1 MGTNEEDKSGNPID
15 DLINQSNLTEDFI
28 KLFLTEK
35 GGQHNKRILRIA
47 SGEKPPSIG
56 NILESF
62 EELKATKLQNLETE
76 KKISDWLVEKESLE
90 KKKSFLQPTGKTIDL
105 KALEEKQ
112 KNLMVD
118 LVQAK
123 KNYQINNQ
131 KLETVKNGLN
141 TISLEQ
147 AIKDPSNQN
156 ISYLTSL
163 KSAEF
168 MRASSVLNEKNKSLE
183 IEVDKLRRE
192 VSQLK
197 KHENKVVQEAL
208 TNTEKNIAQLSNI
221 EIQIVEKLENT
232 NDLTNIEKA
241 VEPVQRLE
249 RTPSFSQ
256 YLPKDEE
263 SVADLKQKLDAVQE
277 MKEKLTFEKN
287 VYIAHSEI
295 LENIAVSDPAKVL
308 NTSDLLLRQSEFN
321 IPRPKLNRS
330 QSIQENIQ
338 ERPKLTRSYS
348 APHLADRSDISK
360 FKLPRPKLV
369 RSQLIQESTQ
379 ERPKLKRSYSAP
391 DLTDGSNI
399 SKIRLPRPKLVRSQ
413 SVQENTKAK
422 PQLKRSQ
429 SAPDLTS
436 LSQKADGKLLEAYRP
451 YLKEQVELLEQ
462 RVRIAEAIIKK
473 APMNNFLLDR
483 KSKTQ
488 RVDRFKDIKAT
499 MAEDRQL
506 INDLKSILQD
516 KNKLNDYVEKMEPK
530 DKSKLPQ
537 EIEQVKKDTLEM
549 IEKTNELKKID
560 YKELSNRWY
569 HVFKRPSFYALI
581 GRQAAWATPFLLMP
595 AVPGYIAQVMPE
607 MTLIMNGATGIS
619 AVQQAILGTYV
630 AQKVLYVGPKL
641 LGRGMDRLSQV
652 TRKKFPR
659 AAQGLDKVVE
669 RVQVK
674 VLSPVKDKVF
684 TPIKNRIANTQE
696 TISKHTIRPVA
707 AKLAPVI
714 AQLKKTLHI
723 DGKLTPEQRKL
734 RNKGFNPVTGER
746 LSLKMRAWNLTKR
759 PLNYIWRHKIKVAL
773 IVGLTAGA
781 IFTVGA
787 VAPAILP
794 MLVPS
799 IMTNAFALAT
809 SAFIAC
815 GSVLLADKLVFK
827 PIQKFLVRREV
838 RNRAKMIVKRYEKDK
853 EKGQHQ
859 SLNQEYKEKISEIV
873 KVGTKEQVVAKEKM
887 PEPVRTEVA
896 KSAVEWPQAEMV
908 AQKVEGTKV
917 TEPVHKG
924 EQNSQS
930 RVDQAGPSQPKI
942 EAIKN
947 EATHSVNVKSEQR
960 TPEAVAEKKVL
971 RSFSDLKNT
980 SVEKSNL
987 ASQRNNQTL
996 QVAQE
1001 DQKKREATQNN
1012 TRKKKVEQPVMS

>member
-105 KALEEKQ
+105 KVLEEKQ
-112 KNLMVD
+112 KNLMAD
-118 LVQAK
+118 LVQAQ

-131 KLETVKNGLN
+131 KLETAKNGLN

-163 KSAEF
+163 RSAEF

-208 TNTEKNIAQLSNI
+208 TNTEKNIAQLSNV
-221 EIQIVEKLENT
+221 EIQIVEKLGNT

-263 SVADLKQKLDAVQE
+263 SVGDLKQKLDAVQE

-348 APHLADRSDISK
+348 APHLTDRNGISK
-360 FKLPRPKLV
+360 IKLPRP
-369 RSQLIQESTQ
+369 Q
-379 ERPKLKRSYSAP
+379 LKREHVVN
-391 DLTDGSNI
+391 GSENP
-399 SKIRLPRPKLVRSQ
+399 KIKLPRPNLKRPH
-413 SVQENTKAK
+413 SVQKAMES
-422 PQLKRSQ
+422 PAVKRSR
-429 SAPDLTS
+429 PTPELT
-436 LSQKADGKLLEAYRP
+436 LPNQKVDGKLMEAYRP

-499 MAEDRQL
+499 MAEDTQL

-516 KNKLNDYVEKMEPK
+516 NNKLSDYIEKVVPK
-530 DKSKLPQ
+530 DKSMLSQ
-537 EIEQVKKDTLEM
+537 EIEQVKKDTLEL

-595 AVPGYIAQVMPE
+595 AVPGFIAQVMPDT
-607 MTLIMNGATGIS
+607 TLIMHGAAGIS

-659 AAQGLDKVVE
+659 AAKGLDKVVE
-669 RVQVK
+669 RVQAK
-674 VLSPVKDKVF
+674 VLSPVKDKVY

-759 PLNYIWRHKIKVAL
+759 SLDYMWRHKIKIAL

-781 IFTVGA
+781 IFTAGA
-787 VAPAILP
+787 IAPAIFP
-794 MLVPS
+794 VLVSS
-799 IMTNAFALAT
+799 IMTDAFALAA
-809 SAFIAC
+809 SSFIVC

-873 KVGTKEQVVAKEKM
+873 KVETKEQVVAKEKT

-896 KSAVEWPQAEMV
+896 KSAVERPQAEMV
-908 AQKVEGTKV
+908 AQKVEGPKV
-917 TEPVHKG
+917 TEPAHKG

-930 RVDQAGPSQPKI
+930 RIDQAGPSQPKI

-1001 DQKKREATQNN
+1001 EQKKREATQSN

>member
-112 KNLMVD
+112 KNLMAD

-131 KLETVKNGLN
+131 KLETAKNRLN

-208 TNTEKNIAQLSNI
+208 TNTEKNIAQLSNV
-221 EIQIVEKLENT
+221 EIQIVEKLGNT

-263 SVADLKQKLDAVQE
+263 SVGDLKQKLDAVQE

-348 APHLADRSDISK
+348 APHLTDRNGISK
-360 FKLPRPKLV
+360 IKLPRP
-369 RSQLIQESTQ
+369 Q
-379 ERPKLKRSYSAP
+379 LKREHVV
-391 DLTDGSNI
+391 DGSENP
-399 SKIRLPRPKLVRSQ
+399 KIKLPRPNLKRLH
-413 SVQENTKAK
+413 SVQKAMES
-422 PQLKRSQ
+422 PAVKRSR
-429 SAPDLTS
+429 PTPELT
-436 LSQKADGKLLEAYRP
+436 LPNQKVDGKLMEAYRP

-462 RVRIAEAIIKK
+462 HVRIAEAIIKK

-483 KSKTQ
+483 KSRTQ

-499 MAEDRQL
+499 MAEDTQL

-516 KNKLNDYVEKMEPK
+516 NNKLSDYIEKVVPK
-530 DKSKLPQ
+530 DKSMLSQ
-537 EIEQVKKDTLEM
+537 EIEQVKKDTLEL

-595 AVPGYIAQVMPE
+595 AVPGFIAQVMPE
-607 MTLIMNGATGIS
+607 TTLIMNGAAVIS

-641 LGRGMDRLSQV
+641 LGRGMDRLSQA

-659 AAQGLDKVVE
+659 AAKGLDKVVE
-669 RVQVK
+669 RVQEK

-759 PLNYIWRHKIKVAL
+759 SLDYMWRHKIKIAL

-781 IFTVGA
+781 IFTAGA
-787 VAPAILP
+787 IAPAIFP
-794 MLVPS
+794 MLTSS
-799 IMTNAFALAT
+799 IMVDAFALAA
-809 SAFIAC
+809 SSFIVC

-838 RNRAKMIVKRYEKDK
+838 RNREKMIVKRYEKDK

-873 KVGTKEQVVAKEKM
+873 KVETKEQVVAKEKT

-896 KSAVEWPQAEMV
+896 KSAVERPQAEMV
-908 AQKVEGTKV
+908 AQKVEGPKV
-917 TEPVHKG
+917 TEPAHKG

-930 RVDQAGPSQPKI
+930 RIDQAGPSQPKI

-1001 DQKKREATQNN
+1001 EQKKREATQSN

>member
-35 GGQHNKRILRIA
+35 SGQHNKRILRIA

-112 KNLMVD
+112 KNLMAD
-118 LVQAK
+118 LVQTK

-141 TISLEQ
+141 IISLEQ

-221 EIQIVEKLENT
+221 EIQIVEKLGNT
-232 NDLTNIEKA
+232 NDLMNIEKV

-263 SVADLKQKLDAVQE
+263 SVVDLKQKLDAVQE

-295 LENIAVSDPAKVL
+295 LENIAVSDSAKVL

-348 APHLADRSDISK
+348 APHLTDRTGISK
-360 FKLPRPKLV
+360 IKLPRP
-369 RSQLIQESTQ
+369 Q
-379 ERPKLKRSYSAP
+379 LKRDYSA
-391 DLTDGSNI
+391 LHVVDGSENPTI
-399 SKIRLPRPKLVRSQ
+399 KLPRPNLKRPH
-413 SVQENTKAK
+413 SVQKAMESPTVK
-422 PQLKRSQ
+422 HSRPT
-429 SAPDLTS
+429 PELT
-436 LSQKADGKLLEAYRP
+436 LPNQKVDGKLIEAYRP

-462 RVRIAEAIIKK
+462 CVRIAEAIIKK

-499 MAEDRQL
+499 MAEDMQL

-516 KNKLNDYVEKMEPK
+516 KDKLNDYIEKVVPK
-530 DKSKLPQ
+530 DKSMLSQ

-595 AVPGYIAQVMPE
+595 AVPGFIAQVMPE
-607 MTLIMNGATGIS
+607 MTFIMNGAAGIS

-641 LGRGMDRLSQV
+641 LGRGIDRLSQA

-659 AAQGLDKVVE
+659 AAKGLDKVVE

-707 AKLAPVI
+707 TKLVPVI
-714 AQLKKTLHI
+714 TQLKKTLHI

-734 RNKGFNPVTGER
+734 RNKGFNPLTGER

-759 PLNYIWRHKIKVAL
+759 SLDYMWRHKIKIAL

-781 IFTVGA
+781 IFTAGA
-787 VAPAILP
+787 IAPAIFP
-794 MLVPS
+794 ALVSS
-799 IMTNAFALAT
+799 IMTDAFALAT
-809 SAFIAC
+809 SSFIIC

-873 KVGTKEQVVAKEKM
+873 KVDTKEQVVAKEKM

-896 KSAVEWPQAEMV
+896 KSAVERPQAEMV
-908 AQKVEGTKV
+908 AQKVEGPKV
-917 TEPVHKG
+917 TESVHKG

-947 EATHSVNVKSEQR
+947 ESTHSVNVKSEQR

-971 RSFSDLKNT
+971 RLFSDLKNT

-996 QVAQE
+996 QVAHE
-1001 DQKKREATQNN
+1001 DQKKREATQSN

>member
-35 GGQHNKRILRIA
+35 GEQHNKRILRIA

-76 KKISDWLVEKESLE
+76 KKISGWLVEKESLE

-112 KNLMVD
+112 KNLMAD

-141 TISLEQ
+141 TISLKQ

-183 IEVDKLRRE
+183 IEVDELRRE

-221 EIQIVEKLENT
+221 EIQIVKKLGN
-232 NDLTNIEKA
+232 TNIEKV

-263 SVADLKQKLDAVQE
+263 SVVDLKQKLDVVQE
-277 MKEKLTFEKN
+277 MKEKLTLEKN

-348 APHLADRSDISK
+348 APHLTDRNGISK
-360 FKLPRPKLV
+360 IKLPRP
-369 RSQLIQESTQ
+369 Q
-379 ERPKLKRSYSAP
+379 LKRDYSA
-391 DLTDGSNI
+391 LHVVDGSENP
-399 SKIRLPRPKLVRSQ
+399 KIKLPRPNLNRPH
-413 SVQENTKAK
+413 SVQKAMESSAV
-422 PQLKRSQ
+422 KRSR
-429 SAPDLTS
+429 PTPELT
-436 LSQKADGKLLEAYRP
+436 LPNQKVDGKLMEAYRP

-488 RVDRFKDIKAT
+488 RVDRFKDIKAA
-499 MAEDRQL
+499 MAEDTQL

-516 KNKLNDYVEKMEPK
+516 KNKLNDYIEKVVPK
-530 DKSKLPQ
+530 DKSMLSQ

-560 YKELSNRWY
+560 YKELSNHWY

-595 AVPGYIAQVMPE
+595 AIPGYIAQVMPE

-630 AQKVLYVGPKL
+630 AQKVLYVGPKFF
-641 LGRGMDRLSQV
+641 GRGMDRLSQV

-659 AAQGLDKVVE
+659 AAQGLDKVVD
-669 RVQVK
+669 RVQAN
-674 VLSPVKDKVF
+674 VLSPIKDKVF
-684 TPIKNRIANTQE
+684 TPIKNKIANTQE

-759 PLNYIWRHKIKVAL
+759 SFDYMWRHKIKIAL

-799 IMTNAFALAT
+799 IMTNAFAFAT

-838 RNRAKMIVKRYEKDK
+838 RNRAKMIVKRYGKDK

-873 KVGTKEQVVAKEKM
+873 KVETKEQVITKEKT
-887 PEPVRTEVA
+887 PDPIRTEVV
-896 KSAVEWPQAEMV
+896 KSAVERPQAEMV

-960 TPEAVAEKKVL
+960 TPETVAEKKVL
-971 RSFSDLKNT
+971 RLFSDLKNT

-1001 DQKKREATQNN
+1001 DQKKREATQSN

>member
-1 MGTNEEDKSGNPID
+1 MGTNEEDKSGNLID

-105 KALEEKQ
+105 KVLEEKQ
-112 KNLMVD
+112 KNLMAD

-131 KLETVKNGLN
+131 KLETAKNGLN

-208 TNTEKNIAQLSNI
+208 TNTEKNIAQLSNV
-221 EIQIVEKLENT
+221 EIQIVEKLGNT

-263 SVADLKQKLDAVQE
+263 SVGDLKQKLDAVQE

-338 ERPKLTRSYS
+338 ERPKLTRSYYV
-348 APHLADRSDISK
+348 DRSEISK
-360 FKLPRPKLV
+360 IKLPRPKL
-369 RSQLIQESTQ
+369 
-379 ERPKLKRSYSAP
+379 KREYSA
-391 DLTDGSNI
+391 LHVVDGSENP
-399 SKIRLPRPKLVRSQ
+399 KIKLPRPNLKRPH
-413 SVQENTKAK
+413 SVQKAMES
-422 PQLKRSQ
+422 PAIKRSRPTPELTL
-429 SAPDLTS
+429 PD
-436 LSQKADGKLLEAYRP
+436 QKVDGKLMEAYRP

-462 RVRIAEAIIKK
+462 RVRIAEVIIKK

-499 MAEDRQL
+499 MAEDTQL

-516 KNKLNDYVEKMEPK
+516 NNKLNDYIEKVVPK
-530 DKSKLPQ
+530 DKSMLSQ
-537 EIEQVKKDTLEM
+537 EIEQVKKDTLEL

-595 AVPGYIAQVMPE
+595 AVPGFIAQVMPE
-607 MTLIMNGATGIS
+607 TTLIMNGAAGIS

-641 LGRGMDRLSQV
+641 LGRGMDRLSQA

-659 AAQGLDKVVE
+659 AAKGLDKAVE
-669 RVQVK
+669 RVQAK
-674 VLSPVKDKVF
+674 VLSPVKDKVY

-714 AQLKKTLHI
+714 TQLKKTLHI

-759 PLNYIWRHKIKVAL
+759 SLDYMWRHKIKIAL

-781 IFTVGA
+781 IFTAGA
-787 VAPAILP
+787 IAPAIFP
-794 MLVPS
+794 MLTSS
-799 IMTNAFALAT
+799 IMVDAFALAAG
-809 SAFIAC
+809 SFIVC

-827 PIQKFLVRREV
+827 PIQKFLVLREV
-838 RNRAKMIVKRYEKDK
+838 RNREKMIVKRYEKDK

-873 KVGTKEQVVAKEKM
+873 KVETKEQVVAKEKT

-896 KSAVEWPQAEMV
+896 KSAVERPQAEMV
-908 AQKVEGTKV
+908 AQKVEGPKV
-917 TEPVHKG
+917 TEPAHKG

-1001 DQKKREATQNN
+1001 EQKKREATQSN

>member
-112 KNLMVD
+112 KNLMAD

-131 KLETVKNGLN
+131 KLETAKNGLN

-208 TNTEKNIAQLSNI
+208 TNTEKNIAQLSNV
-221 EIQIVEKLENT
+221 EIQIVEKLGNT

-263 SVADLKQKLDAVQE
+263 SVGDLKQKLDAVQE

-348 APHLADRSDISK
+348 APHLTDRNGISK
-360 FKLPRPKLV
+360 IKLPRP
-369 RSQLIQESTQ
+369 Q
-379 ERPKLKRSYSAP
+379 LKREHVV
-391 DLTDGSNI
+391 DGSENP
-399 SKIRLPRPKLVRSQ
+399 KIKLPRPNLKRPH
-413 SVQENTKAK
+413 SVQKAMES
-422 PQLKRSQ
+422 PAVKRSR
-429 SAPDLTS
+429 PTPELT
-436 LSQKADGKLLEAYRP
+436 LPNQKVDGKLMEAYRP

-499 MAEDRQL
+499 MAEDTQL

-516 KNKLNDYVEKMEPK
+516 NNKLNDYIEKVVPK
-530 DKSKLPQ
+530 DKSMLSQ
-537 EIEQVKKDTLEM
+537 EIEQVKKDTLEL

-595 AVPGYIAQVMPE
+595 AVPGFIAQVMPDT
-607 MTLIMNGATGIS
+607 TLIMHGAAGIS

-659 AAQGLDKVVE
+659 AAKGLDKAVE
-669 RVQVK
+669 RVQAK
-674 VLSPVKDKVF
+674 VLSPVKDKVY

-759 PLNYIWRHKIKVAL
+759 SLDYMWRHKIKIAL

-781 IFTVGA
+781 IFTAGA
-787 VAPAILP
+787 IAPAIFP
-794 MLVPS
+794 VLVSS
-799 IMTNAFALAT
+799 IMTDAFALAA
-809 SAFIAC
+809 SSFIVC

-873 KVGTKEQVVAKEKM
+873 KVETKEQVVAKEKT

-896 KSAVEWPQAEMV
+896 KSAVERPQAEMV
-908 AQKVEGTKV
+908 AQKVEGPKV
-917 TEPVHKG
+917 TEPAHKG

-930 RVDQAGPSQPKI
+930 RIDQAGPSQPKI

-1001 DQKKREATQNN
+1001 EQKKREATQSN

>member
-112 KNLMVD
+112 KNLMAD

-131 KLETVKNGLN
+131 KLETAKNRLN

-208 TNTEKNIAQLSNI
+208 TNTEKNIAQLSNV
-221 EIQIVEKLENT
+221 EIQIVEKLGNT

-263 SVADLKQKLDAVQE
+263 SVGDLKQKLDAVQE

-308 NTSDLLLRQSEFN
+308 NNSDLLLRQSEFN

-348 APHLADRSDISK
+348 APHLTDRNGISK
-360 FKLPRPKLV
+360 IKLPRP
-369 RSQLIQESTQ
+369 Q
-379 ERPKLKRSYSAP
+379 LKREHVV
-391 DLTDGSNI
+391 DGSENP
-399 SKIRLPRPKLVRSQ
+399 KIKLPRPNLKRLH
-413 SVQENTKAK
+413 SVQKAMES
-422 PQLKRSQ
+422 PAVKRSR
-429 SAPDLTS
+429 PTPELT
-436 LSQKADGKLLEAYRP
+436 LPNQKVDGKLMEAYRP

-462 RVRIAEAIIKK
+462 HVRIAEAIIKK

-483 KSKTQ
+483 KSRTQ

-499 MAEDRQL
+499 MAEDTQL

-516 KNKLNDYVEKMEPK
+516 NNKLSDYIEKVVPK
-530 DKSKLPQ
+530 DKSMLSQ
-537 EIEQVKKDTLEM
+537 EIEQVKKDTLEL

-595 AVPGYIAQVMPE
+595 AVPGFIAQVMPE
-607 MTLIMNGATGIS
+607 TTLIMNGAAGIS

-641 LGRGMDRLSQV
+641 LGRGMDRLSQA

-659 AAQGLDKVVE
+659 AAKGLDKVVE
-669 RVQVK
+669 RVQEK

-759 PLNYIWRHKIKVAL
+759 SLDYMWRHKIKIAL

-781 IFTVGA
+781 IFTAGA
-787 VAPAILP
+787 IAPAIFP
-794 MLVPS
+794 MLTSS
-799 IMTNAFALAT
+799 IMVDAFALAA
-809 SAFIAC
+809 SSFIVC

-838 RNRAKMIVKRYEKDK
+838 RNREKMIVKRYEKDK

-873 KVGTKEQVVAKEKM
+873 KVETKEQVVAKEKT

-896 KSAVEWPQAEMV
+896 KSAVERPQAEMV
-908 AQKVEGTKV
+908 AQKVEGPKV
-917 TEPVHKG
+917 TEPAHKG

-930 RVDQAGPSQPKI
+930 RIDQAGPSQPKI

-1001 DQKKREATQNN
+1001 EQKKREATQSN

>member
-105 KALEEKQ
+105 KVLEEKQ
-112 KNLMVD
+112 KNLMAD
-118 LVQAK
+118 LVQAQ

-131 KLETVKNGLN
+131 KLETAKNGLN

-163 KSAEF
+163 RSAEF

-208 TNTEKNIAQLSNI
+208 TNTEKNIAQLSNV
-221 EIQIVEKLENT
+221 EIQIVEKLGNT

-263 SVADLKQKLDAVQE
+263 SVGDLKQKLDAVQE

-348 APHLADRSDISK
+348 APHLTDRNGISK
-360 FKLPRPKLV
+360 IKLPRP
-369 RSQLIQESTQ
+369 Q
-379 ERPKLKRSYSAP
+379 LKREHVV
-391 DLTDGSNI
+391 DGSENP
-399 SKIRLPRPKLVRSQ
+399 KIKLPRPNLKRPH
-413 SVQENTKAK
+413 SVQKAMES
-422 PQLKRSQ
+422 PAVKRSR
-429 SAPDLTS
+429 PTPELT
-436 LSQKADGKLLEAYRP
+436 LPNQKVDGKLMEAYRP

-499 MAEDRQL
+499 MAEDTQL

-516 KNKLNDYVEKMEPK
+516 NNKLSDYIEKVVPK
-530 DKSKLPQ
+530 DKSMLSQ
-537 EIEQVKKDTLEM
+537 EIEQVKKDTLEL

-595 AVPGYIAQVMPE
+595 AVPGFIAQVMPDT
-607 MTLIMNGATGIS
+607 TLIMHGAAGIS

-659 AAQGLDKVVE
+659 AAKGLDKVVE
-669 RVQVK
+669 RVQAK
-674 VLSPVKDKVF
+674 VLSPVKDKVY

-759 PLNYIWRHKIKVAL
+759 SLDYMWRHKIKIAL

-781 IFTVGA
+781 IFTAGA
-787 VAPAILP
+787 IAPAIFP
-794 MLVPS
+794 VLVSS
-799 IMTNAFALAT
+799 IMTDAFALAA
-809 SAFIAC
+809 SSFIVC

-873 KVGTKEQVVAKEKM
+873 KVETKEQVVAKEKT

-896 KSAVEWPQAEMV
+896 KSAVERPQAEMV
-908 AQKVEGTKV
+908 AQKVEGPKV
-917 TEPVHKG
+917 TEPAHKG

-930 RVDQAGPSQPKI
+930 RIDQAGPSQPKI

-1001 DQKKREATQNN
+1001 EQKKREATQSN

>member
-112 KNLMVD
+112 KNLMAD

-131 KLETVKNGLN
+131 KLETAKNRLN

-208 TNTEKNIAQLSNI
+208 TNTEKNIAQLSNV
-221 EIQIVEKLENT
+221 EIQIVEKLGNT

-263 SVADLKQKLDAVQE
+263 SVGDLKQKLDAVQE

-348 APHLADRSDISK
+348 APHLTDRNGISK
-360 FKLPRPKLV
+360 IKLPRP
-369 RSQLIQESTQ
+369 Q
-379 ERPKLKRSYSAP
+379 LKREHVV
-391 DLTDGSNI
+391 DGSENP
-399 SKIRLPRPKLVRSQ
+399 KIKLPRPNLKRLH
-413 SVQENTKAK
+413 SVQKAMES
-422 PQLKRSQ
+422 PAVKRSR
-429 SAPDLTS
+429 PTPELT
-436 LSQKADGKLLEAYRP
+436 LPNQKVDGKLMEAYRP

-462 RVRIAEAIIKK
+462 HVRIAEAIIKK

-483 KSKTQ
+483 KSRTQ

-499 MAEDRQL
+499 MAEDTQL

-516 KNKLNDYVEKMEPK
+516 NNKLSDYIEKVVPK
-530 DKSKLPQ
+530 DKSMLSQ
-537 EIEQVKKDTLEM
+537 EIEQVKKDTLEL

-595 AVPGYIAQVMPE
+595 AVPGFIAQVMPE
-607 MTLIMNGATGIS
+607 TTLIMNGAAGIS

-641 LGRGMDRLSQV
+641 LGREMDRLSQA

-659 AAQGLDKVVE
+659 AAKGLDKVVE
-669 RVQVK
+669 RVQEK

-759 PLNYIWRHKIKVAL
+759 SLDYMWRHKIKIAL

-781 IFTVGA
+781 IFTAGA
-787 VAPAILP
+787 IAPAIFP
-794 MLVPS
+794 MLTSS
-799 IMTNAFALAT
+799 IMVDAFALAA
-809 SAFIAC
+809 SSFIVC

-838 RNRAKMIVKRYEKDK
+838 RNREKMIVKRYEKDK

-873 KVGTKEQVVAKEKM
+873 KVETKEQVVAKEKT

-896 KSAVEWPQAEMV
+896 KSAVERPQAEMV
-908 AQKVEGTKV
+908 AQKVEGPKV
-917 TEPVHKG
+917 TEPAHKG

-930 RVDQAGPSQPKI
+930 RIDQAGPSQPKI

-1001 DQKKREATQNN
+1001 EQKKREATQSN

>member
-1 MGTNEEDKSGNPID
+1 M
-15 DLINQSNLTEDFI
+15 
-28 KLFLTEK
+28 
-35 GGQHNKRILRIA
+35 A
-47 SGEKPPSIG
+47 
-56 NILESF
+56 
-62 EELKATKLQNLETE
+62 
-76 KKISDWLVEKESLE
+76 
-90 KKKSFLQPTGKTIDL
+90 
-105 KALEEKQ
+105 
-112 KNLMVD
+112 D

-131 KLETVKNGLN
+131 KLETAKNRLN

-208 TNTEKNIAQLSNI
+208 TNTEKNIAQLSNV
-221 EIQIVEKLENT
+221 EIQIVEKLGNT

-263 SVADLKQKLDAVQE
+263 SVGDLKQKLDAVQE

-348 APHLADRSDISK
+348 APHLTDRNGISK
-360 FKLPRPKLV
+360 IKLPRP
-369 RSQLIQESTQ
+369 Q
-379 ERPKLKRSYSAP
+379 LKREHVV
-391 DLTDGSNI
+391 DGSENP
-399 SKIRLPRPKLVRSQ
+399 KIKLPRPNLKRLH
-413 SVQENTKAK
+413 SVQKAMES
-422 PQLKRSQ
+422 PAVKRSR
-429 SAPDLTS
+429 PTPELT
-436 LSQKADGKLLEAYRP
+436 LPNQKVDGKLMEAYRP

-462 RVRIAEAIIKK
+462 HVRIAEAIIKK

-483 KSKTQ
+483 KSRTQ

-499 MAEDRQL
+499 MAEDTQL

-516 KNKLNDYVEKMEPK
+516 NNKLSDYIEKVVPK
-530 DKSKLPQ
+530 DKSMLSQ
-537 EIEQVKKDTLEM
+537 EIEQVKKDTLEL

-595 AVPGYIAQVMPE
+595 AVPGFIAQVMPE
-607 MTLIMNGATGIS
+607 TTLIMNGAAGIS

-641 LGRGMDRLSQV
+641 LGRGMDRLSQA

-659 AAQGLDKVVE
+659 AAKGLDKVVE
-669 RVQVK
+669 RVQEK

-759 PLNYIWRHKIKVAL
+759 SLDYMWRHKIKIAL

-781 IFTVGA
+781 IFTAGA
-787 VAPAILP
+787 IAPAIFP
-794 MLVPS
+794 MLTSS
-799 IMTNAFALAT
+799 IMVDAFALAA
-809 SAFIAC
+809 SSFIVC

-838 RNRAKMIVKRYEKDK
+838 RNREKMIVKRYEKDK

-873 KVGTKEQVVAKEKM
+873 KVETKEQVVAKEKT

-896 KSAVEWPQAEMV
+896 KSAVERPQAEMV
-908 AQKVEGTKV
+908 AQKVEGPKV
-917 TEPVHKG
+917 TEPAHKG

-930 RVDQAGPSQPKI
+930 RIDQAGPSQPKI

-1001 DQKKREATQNN
+1001 EQKKREATQSN

>member
-1 MGTNEEDKSGNPID
+1 MGTNEEDKSGNLID

-105 KALEEKQ
+105 KVLEEKQ
-112 KNLMVD
+112 KNLMAD

-131 KLETVKNGLN
+131 KLETAKNGLN

-208 TNTEKNIAQLSNI
+208 TNTEKNIAQLSNV
-221 EIQIVEKLENT
+221 EIQIVGKLGNT

-263 SVADLKQKLDAVQE
+263 SVGDLKQKLDAVQE

-338 ERPKLTRSYS
+338 ERPKLTRSYYV
-348 APHLADRSDISK
+348 DRSEISK
-360 FKLPRPKLV
+360 IKLPRPKL
-369 RSQLIQESTQ
+369 
-379 ERPKLKRSYSAP
+379 KREYSA
-391 DLTDGSNI
+391 LHVVDGSENP
-399 SKIRLPRPKLVRSQ
+399 KIKLPRPNLKRPH
-413 SVQENTKAK
+413 SVQKAMES
-422 PQLKRSQ
+422 PAIKRSRPTPELTL
-429 SAPDLTS
+429 PD
-436 LSQKADGKLLEAYRP
+436 QKVDGKLMEAYRP

-462 RVRIAEAIIKK
+462 RVRIAEVIIKK

-499 MAEDRQL
+499 MAEDTQL

-516 KNKLNDYVEKMEPK
+516 NNKLNDYIEKVVPK
-530 DKSKLPQ
+530 DKSMLSQ
-537 EIEQVKKDTLEM
+537 EIEQVKKDTLEL

-595 AVPGYIAQVMPE
+595 AVPGFIAQVMPE
-607 MTLIMNGATGIS
+607 TTLIMNGAAGIS

-641 LGRGMDRLSQV
+641 LGRGMDRLSQA

-659 AAQGLDKVVE
+659 AAKGLDKAVE
-669 RVQVK
+669 RVQAK
-674 VLSPVKDKVF
+674 VLSPVKDKVY

-714 AQLKKTLHI
+714 TQLKKTLHI

-759 PLNYIWRHKIKVAL
+759 SLDYMWRHKIKIAL

-781 IFTVGA
+781 IFTAGA
-787 VAPAILP
+787 IAPAIFP
-794 MLVPS
+794 MLTSS
-799 IMTNAFALAT
+799 IMVDAFALAAG
-809 SAFIAC
+809 SFIVC

-838 RNRAKMIVKRYEKDK
+838 RNREKMIVKRYEKDK

-873 KVGTKEQVVAKEKM
+873 KVETKEQVVAKEKT

-896 KSAVEWPQAEMV
+896 KSAVERPQAEMV
-908 AQKVEGTKV
+908 AQKVEGPKV
-917 TEPVHKG
+917 TEPAHKG

-1001 DQKKREATQNN
+1001 EQKKREATQSN

>member
-1 MGTNEEDKSGNPID
+1 MGTNEEDKSGNLID

-35 GGQHNKRILRIA
+35 GGKHNKRILRIA

-105 KALEEKQ
+105 KVLEEKQ
-112 KNLMVD
+112 KNLMAD

-131 KLETVKNGLN
+131 KLETAKNGLN

-208 TNTEKNIAQLSNI
+208 TNTEKNIAQLSNV
-221 EIQIVEKLENT
+221 EIQIVEKLGNT

-263 SVADLKQKLDAVQE
+263 SVGDLKQKLDAVQE

-348 APHLADRSDISK
+348 VDRSEISK
-360 FKLPRPKLV
+360 IKLPRPKL
-369 RSQLIQESTQ
+369 
-379 ERPKLKRSYSAP
+379 KREYSA
-391 DLTDGSNI
+391 LHVVDGSENP
-399 SKIRLPRPKLVRSQ
+399 KIKLPRPNLKRPH
-413 SVQENTKAK
+413 SVQKAMES
-422 PQLKRSQ
+422 PAIKRSRPTPELTL
-429 SAPDLTS
+429 PD
-436 LSQKADGKLLEAYRP
+436 QKVDGKLMEAYRP

-462 RVRIAEAIIKK
+462 RVRIAEVIIKK

-499 MAEDRQL
+499 MAEDTQL

-516 KNKLNDYVEKMEPK
+516 NNKLNDYIEKVVPK
-530 DKSKLPQ
+530 DKSMLSQ
-537 EIEQVKKDTLEM
+537 EIEQVKKDTLEL

-595 AVPGYIAQVMPE
+595 AVPGFIAQVMPE
-607 MTLIMNGATGIS
+607 TTLIMNGAAGIS

-641 LGRGMDRLSQV
+641 LGRGMDRLSQA

-659 AAQGLDKVVE
+659 AAKGLDKAVE
-669 RVQVK
+669 RVQAK
-674 VLSPVKDKVF
+674 VLSPVKDKVY

-714 AQLKKTLHI
+714 TQLKKTLHI

-759 PLNYIWRHKIKVAL
+759 SLDYMWRHKIKIAL

-781 IFTVGA
+781 IFTAGA
-787 VAPAILP
+787 IAPAIFP
-794 MLVPS
+794 MLTSS
-799 IMTNAFALAT
+799 IMVDAFALAAG
-809 SAFIAC
+809 SFIVC

-838 RNRAKMIVKRYEKDK
+838 RNREKMIVKRYEKDK

-873 KVGTKEQVVAKEKM
+873 KVETKEQVVAKEKT
-887 PEPVRTEVA
+887 PEPVRTKVA
-896 KSAVEWPQAEMV
+896 KSAVERPQAEMV
-908 AQKVEGTKV
+908 AQKVEGPKV
-917 TEPVHKG
+917 TEPAHKG

-1001 DQKKREATQNN
+1001 EQKKREATQSN

>member
-112 KNLMVD
+112 KNLMAD

-131 KLETVKNGLN
+131 KLETAKNGLN

-208 TNTEKNIAQLSNI
+208 TNTEKNIAQLSNV
-221 EIQIVEKLENT
+221 EIQIVEKLGNT

-263 SVADLKQKLDAVQE
+263 SVGDLKQKLDAVQE

-348 APHLADRSDISK
+348 APHLTDRNGISK
-360 FKLPRPKLV
+360 IKLPRP
-369 RSQLIQESTQ
+369 Q
-379 ERPKLKRSYSAP
+379 LKREHVV
-391 DLTDGSNI
+391 DGSENP
-399 SKIRLPRPKLVRSQ
+399 KIKLPRPNLKRPH
-413 SVQENTKAK
+413 SVQKAMES
-422 PQLKRSQ
+422 PAVKRSR
-429 SAPDLTS
+429 PTPELT
-436 LSQKADGKLLEAYRP
+436 LPNQKVDGKLMEAYRP

-499 MAEDRQL
+499 MAEDTQL

-516 KNKLNDYVEKMEPK
+516 NNKLSDYIEKVVPK
-530 DKSKLPQ
+530 DKSMLSQ
-537 EIEQVKKDTLEM
+537 EIEQVKKDTLEL

-595 AVPGYIAQVMPE
+595 AVPGFIAQVMPDT
-607 MTLIMNGATGIS
+607 TLIMHGAAGIS

-659 AAQGLDKVVE
+659 AAKGLDKVVE
-669 RVQVK
+669 RVQAK
-674 VLSPVKDKVF
+674 VLSPVKDKVY

-759 PLNYIWRHKIKVAL
+759 SLDYMWRHKIKIAL

-781 IFTVGA
+781 IFTAGA
-787 VAPAILP
+787 IAPAIFP
-794 MLVPS
+794 VLVSS
-799 IMTNAFALAT
+799 IMTDAFALAA
-809 SAFIAC
+809 SSFIVC

-873 KVGTKEQVVAKEKM
+873 KVETKEQVVAKEKT

-896 KSAVEWPQAEMV
+896 KSAVERPQAEMV
-908 AQKVEGTKV
+908 AQKVEGPKV
-917 TEPVHKG
+917 TEPAHKG

-1001 DQKKREATQNN
+1001 EQKKREATQSN

>member
-1 MGTNEEDKSGNPID
+1 MGTNEEDKSGNLID

-105 KALEEKQ
+105 KVLEEKQ
-112 KNLMVD
+112 KNLMAD

-131 KLETVKNGLN
+131 KLETAKNGLN

-208 TNTEKNIAQLSNI
+208 TNTEKNIAQLSNV
-221 EIQIVEKLENT
+221 EIQIVEKLGNT

-263 SVADLKQKLDAVQE
+263 SVGDLKQKLDAVQE

-338 ERPKLTRSYS
+338 ERPKLTRSYYV
-348 APHLADRSDISK
+348 DRSEISK
-360 FKLPRPKLV
+360 IKLPRPKL
-369 RSQLIQESTQ
+369 
-379 ERPKLKRSYSAP
+379 KREYSA
-391 DLTDGSNI
+391 LHVVDGSENP
-399 SKIRLPRPKLVRSQ
+399 KIKLPRPNLKRPH
-413 SVQENTKAK
+413 SVQKAMES
-422 PQLKRSQ
+422 PAIKRSRPTPELTL
-429 SAPDLTS
+429 PD
-436 LSQKADGKLLEAYRP
+436 QKVDGKLMEAYRP

-462 RVRIAEAIIKK
+462 RVRIAEVIIKK

-499 MAEDRQL
+499 MAEDTQL

-516 KNKLNDYVEKMEPK
+516 NNKLNDYIEKVVPK
-530 DKSKLPQ
+530 DKSMLSQ
-537 EIEQVKKDTLEM
+537 EIEQVKKDTLEL

-595 AVPGYIAQVMPE
+595 AVPGFIAQVMPE
-607 MTLIMNGATGIS
+607 TTLIMNGAAGIS

-641 LGRGMDRLSQV
+641 LGRGMDRLSQA

-659 AAQGLDKVVE
+659 AAKGLDKAVE
-669 RVQVK
+669 RVQAK
-674 VLSPVKDKVF
+674 VLSPVKDKVY

-714 AQLKKTLHI
+714 TQLKKTLHI

-759 PLNYIWRHKIKVAL
+759 SLDYMWRHKIKIAL
-773 IVGLTAGA
+773 IIGLTAGA
-781 IFTVGA
+781 IFTAGA
-787 VAPAILP
+787 IAPAIFP
-794 MLVPS
+794 MLTSS
-799 IMTNAFALAT
+799 IMVDAFALAAG
-809 SAFIAC
+809 SFIVC

-838 RNRAKMIVKRYEKDK
+838 RNREKMIVKRYEKDK

-873 KVGTKEQVVAKEKM
+873 KVETKEQVVAKEKT

-896 KSAVEWPQAEMV
+896 KSAVERPQAEMV
-908 AQKVEGTKV
+908 AQKVEGPKV
-917 TEPVHKG
+917 TEPAHKG

-1001 DQKKREATQNN
+1001 EQKKREATQSN

>member
-105 KALEEKQ
+105 KVLEEKQ
-112 KNLMVD
+112 KNLMAD
-118 LVQAK
+118 LVQAQ

-131 KLETVKNGLN
+131 KLETAKNGLN

-163 KSAEF
+163 RSAEF

-208 TNTEKNIAQLSNI
+208 TNTEKNIAQLSNV
-221 EIQIVEKLENT
+221 EIQIVEKLGNT

-263 SVADLKQKLDAVQE
+263 SVGDLKQKLDAVQE

-348 APHLADRSDISK
+348 APHLTDRNGISK
-360 FKLPRPKLV
+360 IKLPRP
-369 RSQLIQESTQ
+369 Q
-379 ERPKLKRSYSAP
+379 LKRENVV
-391 DLTDGSNI
+391 DGSENP
-399 SKIRLPRPKLVRSQ
+399 KIKLPRPNLKRPH
-413 SVQENTKAK
+413 SVQKAMES
-422 PQLKRSQ
+422 PAVKRSR
-429 SAPDLTS
+429 PTPELT
-436 LSQKADGKLLEAYRP
+436 LPNQKVDGKLMEAYRP

-499 MAEDRQL
+499 MAEDTQL

-516 KNKLNDYVEKMEPK
+516 NNKLSDYIEKVVPK
-530 DKSKLPQ
+530 DKSMLSQ
-537 EIEQVKKDTLEM
+537 EIEQVKKDTLEL

-595 AVPGYIAQVMPE
+595 AVPGFIAQVMPDT
-607 MTLIMNGATGIS
+607 TLIMHGAAGIS

-659 AAQGLDKVVE
+659 AAKGLDKVVE
-669 RVQVK
+669 RVQAK
-674 VLSPVKDKVF
+674 VLSPVKDKVY

-759 PLNYIWRHKIKVAL
+759 SLDYMWRHKIKIAL

-781 IFTVGA
+781 IFTAGA
-787 VAPAILP
+787 IAPAIFP
-794 MLVPS
+794 VLVSS
-799 IMTNAFALAT
+799 IMTDAFALAA
-809 SAFIAC
+809 SSFIVC

-873 KVGTKEQVVAKEKM
+873 KVETKEQVVAKEKT

-896 KSAVEWPQAEMV
+896 KSAVERPQAEMV
-908 AQKVEGTKV
+908 AQKVEGPKV
-917 TEPVHKG
+917 TEPAHKG

-930 RVDQAGPSQPKI
+930 RIDQAGPSQPKI

-1001 DQKKREATQNN
+1001 EQKKREATQSN

>member
-105 KALEEKQ
+105 KVLEEKQ
-112 KNLMVD
+112 KNLMAD
-118 LVQAK
+118 LVQAQ

-131 KLETVKNGLN
+131 KLETAKNGLN

-163 KSAEF
+163 RSAEF

-208 TNTEKNIAQLSNI
+208 TNTEKNIAQLSNV
-221 EIQIVEKLENT
+221 EIQIVEKLGNT

-263 SVADLKQKLDAVQE
+263 SVGDLKQKLDAVQE

-348 APHLADRSDISK
+348 APHLTDRNGISK
-360 FKLPRPKLV
+360 IKLPRP
-369 RSQLIQESTQ
+369 Q
-379 ERPKLKRSYSAP
+379 LKREHVV
-391 DLTDGSNI
+391 DGSENP
-399 SKIRLPRPKLVRSQ
+399 KIKLPRPNLKRPH
-413 SVQENTKAK
+413 SVQKAMES
-422 PQLKRSQ
+422 PAVKRSR
-429 SAPDLTS
+429 PTPELT
-436 LSQKADGKLLEAYRP
+436 LPNQKVDGKLMEAYRP

-499 MAEDRQL
+499 MAEDTQL

-516 KNKLNDYVEKMEPK
+516 NNKLSDYIEKVVPK
-530 DKSKLPQ
+530 DKSMLSQ
-537 EIEQVKKDTLEM
+537 EIEQVKKDTLEL

-595 AVPGYIAQVMPE
+595 AVPGFIAQVMPDT
-607 MTLIMNGATGIS
+607 TLIMHGAAGIS

-659 AAQGLDKVVE
+659 AAKGLDKVVE
-669 RVQVK
+669 RVQAK
-674 VLSPVKDKVF
+674 VLSPVKDKVY

-759 PLNYIWRHKIKVAL
+759 SLDYMWRHKIKIAL

-781 IFTVGA
+781 IFTAGA
-787 VAPAILP
+787 IAPAIFP
-794 MLVPS
+794 VLVSS
-799 IMTNAFALAT
+799 IMTDAFALAA
-809 SAFIAC
+809 SSFIVC

-873 KVGTKEQVVAKEKM
+873 KVETKEQVVAKEKT

-896 KSAVEWPQAEMV
+896 KSAVERPQAEMV
-908 AQKVEGTKV
+908 AQKVEGPKV
-917 TEPVHKG
+917 TEPAHKG

-1001 DQKKREATQNN
+1001 EQKKREATQSN

>member
-112 KNLMVD
+112 KNLMAD

-131 KLETVKNGLN
+131 KLETAKNRLN

-208 TNTEKNIAQLSNI
+208 TNTEKNIAQLSNV
-221 EIQIVEKLENT
+221 EIQIVEKLGNT

-263 SVADLKQKLDAVQE
+263 SVGDLKQKLDAVQE

-348 APHLADRSDISK
+348 APHLTDRNGISK
-360 FKLPRPKLV
+360 IKLPRP
-369 RSQLIQESTQ
+369 Q
-379 ERPKLKRSYSAP
+379 LKREHVV
-391 DLTDGSNI
+391 DGSENP
-399 SKIRLPRPKLVRSQ
+399 KIKLPRPNLKRLH
-413 SVQENTKAK
+413 SVQKAMES
-422 PQLKRSQ
+422 PAVKRSR
-429 SAPDLTS
+429 PTPELT
-436 LSQKADGKLLEAYRP
+436 LPNQKVDGKLMEAYRP

-462 RVRIAEAIIKK
+462 HVRIAEAIIKK

-483 KSKTQ
+483 KSRTQ

-499 MAEDRQL
+499 MAEDTQL

-516 KNKLNDYVEKMEPK
+516 NNKLSDYIEKVVPK
-530 DKSKLPQ
+530 DKSMLSQ
-537 EIEQVKKDTLEM
+537 EIEQVKKDTLEL

-595 AVPGYIAQVMPE
+595 AVPGFIAQVMPE
-607 MTLIMNGATGIS
+607 TTLIMNGAAGIS

-641 LGRGMDRLSQV
+641 LGRGMDRLSQA

-659 AAQGLDKVVE
+659 AAKGLDKVVE
-669 RVQVK
+669 RVQEK

-759 PLNYIWRHKIKVAL
+759 SLDYMWRHKIKIAL

-781 IFTVGA
+781 IFTAGA
-787 VAPAILP
+787 IASAIFP
-794 MLVPS
+794 MLTSS
-799 IMTNAFALAT
+799 IMVDAFALAA
-809 SAFIAC
+809 SSFIVC

-838 RNRAKMIVKRYEKDK
+838 RNREKMIVKRYEKDK

-873 KVGTKEQVVAKEKM
+873 KVETKEQVVAKEKT

-896 KSAVEWPQAEMV
+896 KSAVERPQAEMV
-908 AQKVEGTKV
+908 AQKVEGPKV
-917 TEPVHKG
+917 TEPAHKG

-930 RVDQAGPSQPKI
+930 RIDQAGPSQPKI

-960 TPEAVAEKKVL
+960 TPEAVAEKKIL

-1001 DQKKREATQNN
+1001 EQKKREATQSN

>member
-112 KNLMVD
+112 KNLMAD

-131 KLETVKNGLN
+131 KLETAKNRLN

-208 TNTEKNIAQLSNI
+208 TNTEKNIAQLSNV
-221 EIQIVEKLENT
+221 EIQIVEKLGNT

-263 SVADLKQKLDAVQE
+263 SVGDLKQKLDAVQE

-348 APHLADRSDISK
+348 APHLTDRNGISK
-360 FKLPRPKLV
+360 IKLPRP
-369 RSQLIQESTQ
+369 Q
-379 ERPKLKRSYSAP
+379 LKREHVV
-391 DLTDGSNI
+391 DGSENP
-399 SKIRLPRPKLVRSQ
+399 KIKLPRPNLKRLH
-413 SVQENTKAK
+413 SVQKAMES
-422 PQLKRSQ
+422 PAVKRSR
-429 SAPDLTS
+429 PTPELT
-436 LSQKADGKLLEAYRP
+436 LPNQKVDGKLMEAYRP

-462 RVRIAEAIIKK
+462 HVRIAEAIIKK

-483 KSKTQ
+483 KSRTQ

-499 MAEDRQL
+499 MAEDTQL

-516 KNKLNDYVEKMEPK
+516 NNKLSDYIEKVVPK
-530 DKSKLPQ
+530 DKSMLSQ
-537 EIEQVKKDTLEM
+537 EIEQVKKDTLEL

-595 AVPGYIAQVMPE
+595 AVPGFIAQVMPE
-607 MTLIMNGATGIS
+607 TTLIMNGAAGIS

-641 LGRGMDRLSQV
+641 LGRGMDRLSQA

-659 AAQGLDKVVE
+659 AAKGLDKVVE
-669 RVQVK
+669 RVQEK

-759 PLNYIWRHKIKVAL
+759 SLDYMWRHKIKIAL

-781 IFTVGA
+781 IFTAGA
-787 VAPAILP
+787 IAPAIFP
-794 MLVPS
+794 MLTSS
-799 IMTNAFALAT
+799 IMVDAFALAA
-809 SAFIAC
+809 SSFIVC

-838 RNRAKMIVKRYEKDK
+838 RNREKMIVKRYEKDK

-873 KVGTKEQVVAKEKM
+873 KVETKEQVVAKEKT

-896 KSAVEWPQAEMV
+896 KSAVERPQAEMV
-908 AQKVEGTKV
+908 AQKVEGPKV
-917 TEPVHKG
+917 TKPAHKG

-930 RVDQAGPSQPKI
+930 RIDQAGPSQPKI

-1001 DQKKREATQNN
+1001 EQKKREATQSN

>member
-112 KNLMVD
+112 KNLMAD

-131 KLETVKNGLN
+131 KLETAKNGLN

-208 TNTEKNIAQLSNI
+208 TNTEKNIAQLSNV
-221 EIQIVEKLENT
+221 EIQIVEKLGNT

-263 SVADLKQKLDAVQE
+263 SVGDLKQKLDAVQE

-287 VYIAHSEI
+287 VYTAHSEI

-348 APHLADRSDISK
+348 APHLTDRNGISK
-360 FKLPRPKLV
+360 IKLPRP
-369 RSQLIQESTQ
+369 Q
-379 ERPKLKRSYSAP
+379 LKREHVV
-391 DLTDGSNI
+391 DGSENP
-399 SKIRLPRPKLVRSQ
+399 KIKLPRPNLKRPH
-413 SVQENTKAK
+413 SVQKAMES
-422 PQLKRSQ
+422 PAVKRSR
-429 SAPDLTS
+429 PTPELT
-436 LSQKADGKLLEAYRP
+436 LPNQKVDGKLMEAYRT

-499 MAEDRQL
+499 MAEDTQL

-516 KNKLNDYVEKMEPK
+516 NNKLSDYIEKVVPK
-530 DKSKLPQ
+530 DKSMLSQ
-537 EIEQVKKDTLEM
+537 EIEQVKKDTLEL

-595 AVPGYIAQVMPE
+595 AVPGFIAQVMPE
-607 MTLIMNGATGIS
+607 TTLIMNGAAGIS

-641 LGRGMDRLSQV
+641 LGRGMDRLSQA

-659 AAQGLDKVVE
+659 AAKGLDKAVE
-669 RVQVK
+669 RVQAK

-714 AQLKKTLHI
+714 TQLKKTLHI

-759 PLNYIWRHKIKVAL
+759 SLDYMWRHKIKIAL

-781 IFTVGA
+781 IFTAGA
-787 VAPAILP
+787 IAPAIFP
-794 MLVPS
+794 ALVSS
-799 IMTNAFALAT
+799 IMTDAFALAAG
-809 SAFIAC
+809 SFIVC

-873 KVGTKEQVVAKEKM
+873 KVETKEQVVAKEKT
-887 PEPVRTEVA
+887 PEPVRTEVV
-896 KSAVEWPQAEMV
+896 KSAVERPQAEMV
-908 AQKVEGTKV
+908 AQKVEGPKV
-917 TEPVHKG
+917 TELAHKG

-947 EATHSVNVKSEQR
+947 EATHSANVKSEQR

-1001 DQKKREATQNN
+1001 EQKKREATQSN

>member
-1 MGTNEEDKSGNPID
+1 M
-15 DLINQSNLTEDFI
+15 
-28 KLFLTEK
+28 
-35 GGQHNKRILRIA
+35 A
-47 SGEKPPSIG
+47 
-56 NILESF
+56 
-62 EELKATKLQNLETE
+62 
-76 KKISDWLVEKESLE
+76 
-90 KKKSFLQPTGKTIDL
+90 
-105 KALEEKQ
+105 
-112 KNLMVD
+112 D

-131 KLETVKNGLN
+131 KLETAKNGLN

-208 TNTEKNIAQLSNI
+208 TNTEKNIAQLSNV
-221 EIQIVEKLENT
+221 EIQIVEKLGNT

-263 SVADLKQKLDAVQE
+263 SVGDLKQKLDAVQE

-348 APHLADRSDISK
+348 APHLTDRNGISK
-360 FKLPRPKLV
+360 IKLPRP
-369 RSQLIQESTQ
+369 Q
-379 ERPKLKRSYSAP
+379 LKREHVV
-391 DLTDGSNI
+391 DGSENP
-399 SKIRLPRPKLVRSQ
+399 KIKLPRPNLKRPH
-413 SVQENTKAK
+413 SVQKAMK
-422 PQLKRSQ
+422 SPAVKRSR
-429 SAPDLTS
+429 PTPELT
-436 LSQKADGKLLEAYRP
+436 LPNQKVDGKLMEAYRP

-483 KSKTQ
+483 KSRTQ

-499 MAEDRQL
+499 MAEDTQL

-516 KNKLNDYVEKMEPK
+516 SNKLSDYIEKVVPK
-530 DKSKLPQ
+530 DKSMLSQ
-537 EIEQVKKDTLEM
+537 EIEQVKKDTLEL

-595 AVPGYIAQVMPE
+595 AVPGFIAQVMPE
-607 MTLIMNGATGIS
+607 TTLIMNGAAGIS

-641 LGRGMDRLSQV
+641 LGRGMDRLSQA

-659 AAQGLDKVVE
+659 AAKGLDKVVE
-669 RVQVK
+669 RVQEK

-759 PLNYIWRHKIKVAL
+759 SLDYMWRHKIKIAL

-781 IFTVGA
+781 IFTAGA
-787 VAPAILP
+787 IAPAIFP
-794 MLVPS
+794 MLTSS
-799 IMTNAFALAT
+799 IMVDAFALAA
-809 SAFIAC
+809 SSFIVC

-838 RNRAKMIVKRYEKDK
+838 RNREKMIVKRYEKDK

-873 KVGTKEQVVAKEKM
+873 KVETKEQVVAKEKT

-896 KSAVEWPQAEMV
+896 KSAVERPQAEMV
-908 AQKVEGTKV
+908 AQKVEGPKV
-917 TEPVHKG
+917 TEPAHKG

-930 RVDQAGPSQPKI
+930 RIDQAGPSQPKI

-1001 DQKKREATQNN
+1001 EQKKREATQSN

>member
-105 KALEEKQ
+105 KVLEEKQ
-112 KNLMVD
+112 KNLMAD
-118 LVQAK
+118 LVQAQ

-131 KLETVKNGLN
+131 KLETAKNGLN

-163 KSAEF
+163 RSAEF

-208 TNTEKNIAQLSNI
+208 TNTEKNIAQLSNV
-221 EIQIVEKLENT
+221 EIQIVEKLGNT

-263 SVADLKQKLDAVQE
+263 SVGDLKQKLDAVQE

-348 APHLADRSDISK
+348 APHLTDRNGISK
-360 FKLPRPKLV
+360 IKLPRP
-369 RSQLIQESTQ
+369 Q
-379 ERPKLKRSYSAP
+379 LKREHVV
-391 DLTDGSNI
+391 DGSENP
-399 SKIRLPRPKLVRSQ
+399 KIKLPRPNLKRPH
-413 SVQENTKAK
+413 SVQKAMES
-422 PQLKRSQ
+422 PAVKRSR
-429 SAPDLTS
+429 STPELT
-436 LSQKADGKLLEAYRP
+436 LPNQKVDGKLMEAYRP

-499 MAEDRQL
+499 MAEDTQL

-516 KNKLNDYVEKMEPK
+516 NNKLSDYIEKVVPK
-530 DKSKLPQ
+530 DKSMLSQ
-537 EIEQVKKDTLEM
+537 EIEQVKKDTLEL

-595 AVPGYIAQVMPE
+595 AVPGFIAQVMPDT
-607 MTLIMNGATGIS
+607 TLIMHGAAGIS

-659 AAQGLDKVVE
+659 AAKGLDKVVE
-669 RVQVK
+669 RVQAK
-674 VLSPVKDKVF
+674 VLSPVKDKVY

-759 PLNYIWRHKIKVAL
+759 SLDYMWRHKIKIAL

-781 IFTVGA
+781 IFTAGA
-787 VAPAILP
+787 IAPAIFP
-794 MLVPS
+794 VLVSS
-799 IMTNAFALAT
+799 IMTDAFALAA
-809 SAFIAC
+809 SSFIVC

-873 KVGTKEQVVAKEKM
+873 KVETKEQVVAKEKT

-896 KSAVEWPQAEMV
+896 KSAVERPQAEMV
-908 AQKVEGTKV
+908 AQKVEGPKV
-917 TEPVHKG
+917 TEPAHKG

-930 RVDQAGPSQPKI
+930 RIDQAGPSQPKI

-1001 DQKKREATQNN
+1001 EQKKREATQSN

>member
-35 GGQHNKRILRIA
+35 GEQHNKRILRIA

-287 VYIAHSEI
+287 VYIAHSEL

-321 IPRPKLNRS
+321 IPRLKLNRS

-348 APHLADRSDISK
+348 APHLTDRNGISK
-360 FKLPRPKLV
+360 IKLPRP
-369 RSQLIQESTQ
+369 Q
-379 ERPKLKRSYSAP
+379 LKRDYSA
-391 DLTDGSNI
+391 LHVVDGSENP
-399 SKIRLPRPKLVRSQ
+399 KIKLPRPNLKRPH
-413 SVQENTKAK
+413 SVQKAMESSAV
-422 PQLKRSQ
+422 KRSR
-429 SAPDLTS
+429 PTPELT
-436 LSQKADGKLLEAYRP
+436 LPNQKVDGKLMEAYRP

-516 KNKLNDYVEKMEPK
+516 NNKLNDYIEKVVPK
-530 DKSKLPQ
+530 DKSMLSQ

-595 AVPGYIAQVMPE
+595 AVPGFIAQVMPE
-607 MTLIMNGATGIS
+607 TTLIMNGAAGIS

-641 LGRGMDRLSQV
+641 LGRGIDRLSQA

-659 AAQGLDKVVE
+659 AAKGLDKVVE
-669 RVQVK
+669 RAQVK
-674 VLSPVKDKVF
+674 VLSPVKEKVF

-714 AQLKKTLHI
+714 TQLKKTLHI

-759 PLNYIWRHKIKVAL
+759 SLDYMWRHKIKIAL

-873 KVGTKEQVVAKEKM
+873 KVDTKEQVVAKEKM
-887 PEPVRTEVA
+887 PEPVRTEMN
-896 KSAVEWPQAEMV
+896 KSAVERPQAEMV

-971 RSFSDLKNT
+971 RLFSDLKNT

-1001 DQKKREATQNN
+1001 DQKKREATQSN

>member
-112 KNLMVD
+112 KNLMAD

-131 KLETVKNGLN
+131 KLETAKNRLN

-208 TNTEKNIAQLSNI
+208 TNTEKNIAQLSNV
-221 EIQIVEKLENT
+221 EIQIVEKLGNT

-263 SVADLKQKLDAVQE
+263 SVGDLKQKLDAVQE

-348 APHLADRSDISK
+348 APHLTDRNGISK
-360 FKLPRPKLV
+360 IKLPRP
-369 RSQLIQESTQ
+369 Q
-379 ERPKLKRSYSAP
+379 LKREHVV
-391 DLTDGSNI
+391 DGSENP
-399 SKIRLPRPKLVRSQ
+399 KIKLPRPNLKRLH
-413 SVQENTKAK
+413 SVQKAMES
-422 PQLKRSQ
+422 PAVKRSR
-429 SAPDLTS
+429 PTPELT
-436 LSQKADGKLLEAYRP
+436 LPNQKVDGKLMEAYRP

-462 RVRIAEAIIKK
+462 HVRIAEAIIKK

-483 KSKTQ
+483 KSRTQ

-499 MAEDRQL
+499 MAEDTQL

-516 KNKLNDYVEKMEPK
+516 NNKLSDYIEKVVPK
-530 DKSKLPQ
+530 DKSMLSQ
-537 EIEQVKKDTLEM
+537 EIEQVKKDTLEL

-595 AVPGYIAQVMPE
+595 AVPGFIAQVMPE
-607 MTLIMNGATGIS
+607 TTLIMNGAAGIS

-641 LGRGMDRLSQV
+641 LGRGMDRLSQA

-659 AAQGLDKVVE
+659 AAKGLDKVVE
-669 RVQVK
+669 RVQEK

-696 TISKHTIRPVA
+696 TISKHTILPVA

-759 PLNYIWRHKIKVAL
+759 SLDYMWRHKIKIAL

-781 IFTVGA
+781 IFTAGA
-787 VAPAILP
+787 IAPAIFP
-794 MLVPS
+794 MLTSS
-799 IMTNAFALAT
+799 IMVDAFALAA
-809 SAFIAC
+809 SSFIVC

-838 RNRAKMIVKRYEKDK
+838 RNREKMIVKRYEKDK

-873 KVGTKEQVVAKEKM
+873 KVETKEQVVAKEKT

-896 KSAVEWPQAEMV
+896 KSAVERPQAEMV
-908 AQKVEGTKV
+908 AQKVEGPKV
-917 TEPVHKG
+917 TEPAHKG

-930 RVDQAGPSQPKI
+930 RIDQAGPSQPKI

-1001 DQKKREATQNN
+1001 EQKKREATQSN

>member
-112 KNLMVD
+112 KNLMAD

-131 KLETVKNGLN
+131 KLETAKNRLN

-208 TNTEKNIAQLSNI
+208 TNTEKNIAQLSNV
-221 EIQIVEKLENT
+221 EIQIVEKLGNT

-263 SVADLKQKLDAVQE
+263 SVGDLKQKLDAVQE

-348 APHLADRSDISK
+348 APHLTDRNGISK
-360 FKLPRPKLV
+360 IKLPRP
-369 RSQLIQESTQ
+369 Q
-379 ERPKLKRSYSAP
+379 LKREHVV
-391 DLTDGSNI
+391 DGSENP
-399 SKIRLPRPKLVRSQ
+399 KIKLPRPNLKRLH
-413 SVQENTKAK
+413 SVQKAMES
-422 PQLKRSQ
+422 PAVKRSR
-429 SAPDLTS
+429 PTPELT
-436 LSQKADGKLLEAYRP
+436 LPNQKVDGKLMEAYRP

-462 RVRIAEAIIKK
+462 HVRIAEAIIKK

-483 KSKTQ
+483 KSRTQ

-499 MAEDRQL
+499 MAEDTQL
-506 INDLKSILQD
+506 INDLKSILRD
-516 KNKLNDYVEKMEPK
+516 NNKLSDYIEKVVPK
-530 DKSKLPQ
+530 DKSMLSQ
-537 EIEQVKKDTLEM
+537 EIEQVKKDTLEL

-595 AVPGYIAQVMPE
+595 AVPGFIAQVMPE
-607 MTLIMNGATGIS
+607 TTLIMNGAAGIS

-641 LGRGMDRLSQV
+641 LGRGMDRLSQA

-659 AAQGLDKVVE
+659 AAKGLDKVVE
-669 RVQVK
+669 RVQEK

-759 PLNYIWRHKIKVAL
+759 SLDYMWRHKIKIAL

-781 IFTVGA
+781 IFTAGA
-787 VAPAILP
+787 IAPAIFP
-794 MLVPS
+794 MLTSS
-799 IMTNAFALAT
+799 IMVDAFALAA
-809 SAFIAC
+809 SSFIVC

-838 RNRAKMIVKRYEKDK
+838 RNREKMIVKRYEKDK

-873 KVGTKEQVVAKEKM
+873 KVETKEQVVAKEKT

-896 KSAVEWPQAEMV
+896 KSAVERPQAEMV
-908 AQKVEGTKV
+908 AQKVEGPKV
-917 TEPVHKG
+917 TEPAHKG

-930 RVDQAGPSQPKI
+930 RIDQAGPSQPKI

-1001 DQKKREATQNN
+1001 EQKKREATQSN

>member
-1 MGTNEEDKSGNPID
+1 MGTNEEDKSGNLID

-105 KALEEKQ
+105 KVLEEKQ
-112 KNLMVD
+112 KNLMAD

-131 KLETVKNGLN
+131 KLETAKNGLN

-208 TNTEKNIAQLSNI
+208 TNTEKNIAQLSNV
-221 EIQIVEKLENT
+221 EIQIVEKLGNT

-263 SVADLKQKLDAVQE
+263 SVGDLKQKLDAVQE

-338 ERPKLTRSYS
+338 ERPKLTRSYYV
-348 APHLADRSDISK
+348 DRSEISK
-360 FKLPRPKLV
+360 IKLPRPKL
-369 RSQLIQESTQ
+369 
-379 ERPKLKRSYSAP
+379 KREYSA
-391 DLTDGSNI
+391 LHVVDGSENP
-399 SKIRLPRPKLVRSQ
+399 KIKLPRPNLKRPH
-413 SVQENTKAK
+413 SVQKAMES
-422 PQLKRSQ
+422 PAIKRSRPTPELTL
-429 SAPDLTS
+429 PD
-436 LSQKADGKLLEAYRP
+436 QKVDGKLMEAYRP

-462 RVRIAEAIIKK
+462 RVRIAEVIIKK

-499 MAEDRQL
+499 MAEDTQL

-516 KNKLNDYVEKMEPK
+516 NNKLNDYIEKVVPK
-530 DKSKLPQ
+530 DKSMLSQ
-537 EIEQVKKDTLEM
+537 EIEQVKKDTLEL

-595 AVPGYIAQVMPE
+595 AVPGFIAQVMPE
-607 MTLIMNGATGIS
+607 TTLIMNGAAGIS

-641 LGRGMDRLSQV
+641 LGRGMDRLSQA

-659 AAQGLDKVVE
+659 AAKGLDKAVE
-669 RVQVK
+669 RVQAK
-674 VLSPVKDKVF
+674 VLSPVKDKVY

-714 AQLKKTLHI
+714 TQLKKTLHI

-759 PLNYIWRHKIKVAL
+759 SLDYMWRHKIKIAL

-781 IFTVGA
+781 IFTAGA
-787 VAPAILP
+787 IAPAIFP
-794 MLVPS
+794 MLTSS
-799 IMTNAFALAT
+799 IMVDAFALAAG
-809 SAFIAC
+809 SFIVC

-838 RNRAKMIVKRYEKDK
+838 RNREKMIVKRYEKDK

-873 KVGTKEQVVAKEKM
+873 KVETKEQVVAKEKT

-896 KSAVEWPQAEMV
+896 KSAVERPQAEMV
-908 AQKVEGTKV
+908 AQKVEGPKV
-917 TEPVHKG
+917 TEPAHKG

-1001 DQKKREATQNN
+1001 EQKKREATQSN

>member
-112 KNLMVD
+112 KNLMAD

-131 KLETVKNGLN
+131 KLETAKNRLN

-208 TNTEKNIAQLSNI
+208 TNTEKNIAQLSNV
-221 EIQIVEKLENT
+221 EIQIVEKLGNT

-263 SVADLKQKLDAVQE
+263 SVGDLKQKLDAVQE

-348 APHLADRSDISK
+348 APHLTDRNGISK
-360 FKLPRPKLV
+360 IKLPRP
-369 RSQLIQESTQ
+369 Q
-379 ERPKLKRSYSAP
+379 LKREHVV
-391 DLTDGSNI
+391 DGSENP
-399 SKIRLPRPKLVRSQ
+399 KIKLPRPNLKRLH
-413 SVQENTKAK
+413 SVQKAMES
-422 PQLKRSQ
+422 PAVKRSR
-429 SAPDLTS
+429 PTPELT
-436 LSQKADGKLLEAYRP
+436 LPNQKVDGKLMEAYRP

-462 RVRIAEAIIKK
+462 HVRIAEAIIKK

-483 KSKTQ
+483 KSRTQ

-499 MAEDRQL
+499 MAEDTQL

-516 KNKLNDYVEKMEPK
+516 NNKLSDYIEKVVPK
-530 DKSKLPQ
+530 DKSMLSQ
-537 EIEQVKKDTLEM
+537 EIEQVKKDTLEL

-595 AVPGYIAQVMPE
+595 AVPGFIAQVMPE
-607 MTLIMNGATGIS
+607 TTLIMNGAAGIS

-641 LGRGMDRLSQV
+641 LGRGMDRLSQA

-659 AAQGLDKVVE
+659 AAKGLDKVVE
-669 RVQVK
+669 RVQEK

-759 PLNYIWRHKIKVAL
+759 SLDYMWRHKIKIAL

-781 IFTVGA
+781 IFTAGA
-787 VAPAILP
+787 IAPAIFP
-794 MLVPS
+794 MLTSS
-799 IMTNAFALAT
+799 IMVDAFALAA
-809 SAFIAC
+809 SSFIVC

-838 RNRAKMIVKRYEKDK
+838 RNREKMIVKRYEKDK

-873 KVGTKEQVVAKEKM
+873 KVETKEQVVAKEKT

-896 KSAVEWPQAEMV
+896 KSAVERPQAEMV
-908 AQKVEGTKV
+908 AQKVEGPKV
-917 TEPVHKG
+917 TEPAHKG

-930 RVDQAGPSQPKI
+930 RIDQAGTSQPKI

-1001 DQKKREATQNN
+1001 EQKKREATQSN

>member
-1 MGTNEEDKSGNPID
+1 MGTNEEDKSGNLID

-105 KALEEKQ
+105 KVLEEKQ
-112 KNLMVD
+112 KNLMAD

-131 KLETVKNGLN
+131 KLETAKNGLN

-208 TNTEKNIAQLSNI
+208 TNTEKNIAQLSNV
-221 EIQIVEKLENT
+221 EIQIVEKLGNT

-263 SVADLKQKLDAVQE
+263 SVGDLKQKLDAVQE

-338 ERPKLTRSYS
+338 ERPKLTRSYYV
-348 APHLADRSDISK
+348 DRSEISK
-360 FKLPRPKLV
+360 IKLPRPKL
-369 RSQLIQESTQ
+369 
-379 ERPKLKRSYSAP
+379 KREYSA
-391 DLTDGSNI
+391 LHVVDGSENP
-399 SKIRLPRPKLVRSQ
+399 KIKLPRPNLKRPH
-413 SVQENTKAK
+413 SVQKAMES
-422 PQLKRSQ
+422 PAIKRSRPTPELTL
-429 SAPDLTS
+429 PD
-436 LSQKADGKLLEAYRP
+436 QKVDGKLMEAYRP

-462 RVRIAEAIIKK
+462 RVRIAEVIIKK

-499 MAEDRQL
+499 MAEDTQL

-516 KNKLNDYVEKMEPK
+516 NNKLNDY
-530 DKSKLPQ
+530 
-537 EIEQVKKDTLEM
+537 I
-549 IEKTNELKKID
+549 
-560 YKELSNRWY
+560 
-569 HVFKRPSFYALI
+569 
-581 GRQAAWATPFLLMP
+581 
-595 AVPGYIAQVMPE
+595 
-607 MTLIMNGATGIS
+607 
-619 AVQQAILGTYV
+619 
-630 AQKVLYVGPKL
+630 
-641 LGRGMDRLSQV
+641 
-652 TRKKFPR
+652 
-659 AAQGLDKVVE
+659 
-669 RVQVK
+669 
-674 VLSPVKDKVF
+674 
-684 TPIKNRIANTQE
+684 
-696 TISKHTIRPVA
+696 
-707 AKLAPVI
+707 
-714 AQLKKTLHI
+714 
-723 DGKLTPEQRKL
+723 
-734 RNKGFNPVTGER
+734 
-746 LSLKMRAWNLTKR
+746 
-759 PLNYIWRHKIKVAL
+759 
-773 IVGLTAGA
+773 
-781 IFTVGA
+781 
-787 VAPAILP
+787 
-794 MLVPS
+794 
-799 IMTNAFALAT
+799 
-809 SAFIAC
+809 
-815 GSVLLADKLVFK
+815 
-827 PIQKFLVRREV
+827 
-838 RNRAKMIVKRYEKDK
+838 
-853 EKGQHQ
+853 
-859 SLNQEYKEKISEIV
+859 
-873 KVGTKEQVVAKEKM
+873 
-887 PEPVRTEVA
+887 
-896 KSAVEWPQAEMV
+896 
-908 AQKVEGTKV
+908 
-917 TEPVHKG
+917 
-924 EQNSQS
+924 
-930 RVDQAGPSQPKI
+930 
-942 EAIKN
+942 
-947 EATHSVNVKSEQR
+947 
-960 TPEAVAEKKVL
+960 
-971 RSFSDLKNT
+971 
-980 SVEKSNL
+980 
-987 ASQRNNQTL
+987 
-996 QVAQE
+996 
-1001 DQKKREATQNN
+1001 
-1012 TRKKKVEQPVMS
+1012 

>member
-112 KNLMVD
+112 KNLMAD

-131 KLETVKNGLN
+131 KLETAKNRLN

-208 TNTEKNIAQLSNI
+208 TNTEKNIAQLSNV
-221 EIQIVEKLENT
+221 EIQIVEKLGNT

-263 SVADLKQKLDAVQE
+263 SVGDLKQKLDAVQE

-348 APHLADRSDISK
+348 APHLTDRNGISK
-360 FKLPRPKLV
+360 IKLPRP
-369 RSQLIQESTQ
+369 Q
-379 ERPKLKRSYSAP
+379 LKREHVV
-391 DLTDGSNI
+391 DGSENP
-399 SKIRLPRPKLVRSQ
+399 KIKLPRPNLKRLH
-413 SVQENTKAK
+413 SVQKAMES
-422 PQLKRSQ
+422 LAVKRSR
-429 SAPDLTS
+429 PTPELT
-436 LSQKADGKLLEAYRP
+436 LPNQKVDGKLMEAYRP

-462 RVRIAEAIIKK
+462 HVRIAEAIIKK

-483 KSKTQ
+483 KSRTQ

-499 MAEDRQL
+499 MAEDTQL

-516 KNKLNDYVEKMEPK
+516 NNKLSDYIEKVVPK
-530 DKSKLPQ
+530 DKSMLSQ
-537 EIEQVKKDTLEM
+537 EIEQVKKDTLEL

-595 AVPGYIAQVMPE
+595 AVPGFIAQVMPE
-607 MTLIMNGATGIS
+607 TTLIMNGAAGIS

-641 LGRGMDRLSQV
+641 LGRGMDRLSQA

-659 AAQGLDKVVE
+659 AAKGLDKVVE
-669 RVQVK
+669 RVQEK

-759 PLNYIWRHKIKVAL
+759 SLDYMWRHKIKIAL

-781 IFTVGA
+781 IFTAGA
-787 VAPAILP
+787 IAPAIFP
-794 MLVPS
+794 MLTSS
-799 IMTNAFALAT
+799 IMVDAFALAA
-809 SAFIAC
+809 SSFIVC

-838 RNRAKMIVKRYEKDK
+838 RNREKMIVKRYEKDK

-873 KVGTKEQVVAKEKM
+873 KVETKEQVVAKEKT

-896 KSAVEWPQAEMV
+896 KSAVERPQAEMV
-908 AQKVEGTKV
+908 AQKVEGPKV
-917 TEPVHKG
+917 TEPAHKG

-930 RVDQAGPSQPKI
+930 RIDQAGPSQPKI

-1001 DQKKREATQNN
+1001 EQKKREATQSN

>member
-112 KNLMVD
+112 KNLMAD

-131 KLETVKNGLN
+131 KLETAKNRLN

-208 TNTEKNIAQLSNI
+208 TNTEKNIAQLSNV
-221 EIQIVEKLENT
+221 EIQIVEKLGNT

-263 SVADLKQKLDAVQE
+263 SVGDLKQKLDAVQE

-348 APHLADRSDISK
+348 APHLTDRNGISK
-360 FKLPRPKLV
+360 IKLPRP
-369 RSQLIQESTQ
+369 Q
-379 ERPKLKRSYSAP
+379 LKREHVV
-391 DLTDGSNI
+391 DGSENP
-399 SKIRLPRPKLVRSQ
+399 KIKLPRPNLKRLH
-413 SVQENTKAK
+413 SVQKAMES
-422 PQLKRSQ
+422 PAVKRSR
-429 SAPDLTS
+429 PTPELT
-436 LSQKADGKLLEAYRP
+436 LPNQKVDGKLMEAYRP

-462 RVRIAEAIIKK
+462 HVRIAEAIIKK

-483 KSKTQ
+483 KSRTQ

-499 MAEDRQL
+499 MAEDTQL

-516 KNKLNDYVEKMEPK
+516 NNKLSDYIEKVVPK
-530 DKSKLPQ
+530 DKSMLSQ
-537 EIEQVKKDTLEM
+537 EIEQVKKDTLEL

-595 AVPGYIAQVMPE
+595 AVPGFIAQVMPE
-607 MTLIMNGATGIS
+607 TTLIMNGAAGIS

-641 LGRGMDRLSQV
+641 LGRGMDRLSQA

-659 AAQGLDKVVE
+659 AAKGLDKVVE
-669 RVQVK
+669 RVQEK

-759 PLNYIWRHKIKVAL
+759 SLDYMWRHKIKIAL

-781 IFTVGA
+781 IFTAGA
-787 VAPAILP
+787 IAPAIFP
-794 MLVPS
+794 MLTSS
-799 IMTNAFALAT
+799 IMVDAFALAA
-809 SAFIAC
+809 SSFIVC

-838 RNRAKMIVKRYEKDK
+838 RNREKMIVKRYEKDK

-873 KVGTKEQVVAKEKM
+873 KVETKEQVVAKEKT

-896 KSAVEWPQAEMV
+896 KSAVERPQAEMV
-908 AQKVEGTKV
+908 AQKVEGPKV
-917 TEPVHKG
+917 TEPAHKG

-930 RVDQAGPSQPKI
+930 RIDQAGPSQPKI

-1001 DQKKREATQNN
+1001 EQKKREATQSN

>member
-112 KNLMVD
+112 KNLMAD

-131 KLETVKNGLN
+131 KLETAKNRLN

-208 TNTEKNIAQLSNI
+208 TNTEKNIAQLSNV
-221 EIQIVEKLENT
+221 EIQIVEKLGNT

-263 SVADLKQKLDAVQE
+263 SVGDLKQKLDAVQE

-348 APHLADRSDISK
+348 APHLTDRNGISK
-360 FKLPRPKLV
+360 IKLPRP
-369 RSQLIQESTQ
+369 Q
-379 ERPKLKRSYSAP
+379 LKREHVV
-391 DLTDGSNI
+391 DGSENP
-399 SKIRLPRPKLVRSQ
+399 KIKLPRPNLKRLH
-413 SVQENTKAK
+413 SVQKAMES
-422 PQLKRSQ
+422 PAVKRSR
-429 SAPDLTS
+429 PTPELT
-436 LSQKADGKLLEAYRP
+436 LPNQKVDGKLMEAYRP

-462 RVRIAEAIIKK
+462 HVRIAEAIIKK

-483 KSKTQ
+483 KSRTQ

-499 MAEDRQL
+499 MAEDTQL

-516 KNKLNDYVEKMEPK
+516 NNKLSDYIEKVVPK
-530 DKSKLPQ
+530 DKSMLSQ
-537 EIEQVKKDTLEM
+537 EIEQVKKDTLEL

-595 AVPGYIAQVMPE
+595 AVPGFIAQVMPE
-607 MTLIMNGATGIS
+607 TTLIMNGAAGIS
-619 AVQQAILGTYV
+619 VVQQAILGTYV

-641 LGRGMDRLSQV
+641 LGRGMDRLSQA

-659 AAQGLDKVVE
+659 AAKGLDKVVE
-669 RVQVK
+669 RVQEK

-759 PLNYIWRHKIKVAL
+759 SLDYMWRHKIKIAL

-781 IFTVGA
+781 IFTAGA
-787 VAPAILP
+787 IAPAIFP
-794 MLVPS
+794 MLTSS
-799 IMTNAFALAT
+799 IMVDAFALAA
-809 SAFIAC
+809 SSFIVC

-838 RNRAKMIVKRYEKDK
+838 RNREKMIVKRYEKDK

-873 KVGTKEQVVAKEKM
+873 KVETKEQVVAKEKT

-896 KSAVEWPQAEMV
+896 KSAVERPQAEMV
-908 AQKVEGTKV
+908 AQKVEGPKV
-917 TEPVHKG
+917 TEPAHKG

-930 RVDQAGPSQPKI
+930 RIDQAGPSQPKI

-1001 DQKKREATQNN
+1001 EQKKREATQSN

>member
-112 KNLMVD
+112 KNLMAD

-131 KLETVKNGLN
+131 KLETAKNRLN

-208 TNTEKNIAQLSNI
+208 TNTEKNIAQLSNV
-221 EIQIVEKLENT
+221 EIQIVEKLGNT

-263 SVADLKQKLDAVQE
+263 SVGDLKQKLDAVQE

-348 APHLADRSDISK
+348 APHLTDRNGISK
-360 FKLPRPKLV
+360 IKLPRP
-369 RSQLIQESTQ
+369 Q
-379 ERPKLKRSYSAP
+379 LKREHVV
-391 DLTDGSNI
+391 DGSENP
-399 SKIRLPRPKLVRSQ
+399 KIKLPRPNLKRLH
-413 SVQENTKAK
+413 SVQKAMES
-422 PQLKRSQ
+422 PAVKRSR
-429 SAPDLTS
+429 PTPELT
-436 LSQKADGKLLEAYRP
+436 LPNQKVDGKLMEAYRP

-462 RVRIAEAIIKK
+462 HVRIAEAIIKK

-483 KSKTQ
+483 KSRTQ

-499 MAEDRQL
+499 MAEDTQL

-516 KNKLNDYVEKMEPK
+516 NNKLSDYIEKVVPK
-530 DKSKLPQ
+530 DKSMLSQ
-537 EIEQVKKDTLEM
+537 EIEQVKKDTLEL

-595 AVPGYIAQVMPE
+595 AVPGFIAQVMPE
-607 MTLIMNGATGIS
+607 TTLIMNGAAGIS

-641 LGRGMDRLSQV
+641 LGRGMDRLSQA

-659 AAQGLDKVVE
+659 AAKGLDKVVE
-669 RVQVK
+669 RVQEK

-759 PLNYIWRHKIKVAL
+759 SLDYMWRHKIKIAL

-781 IFTVGA
+781 IFTAGA
-787 VAPAILP
+787 IAPAIFP
-794 MLVPS
+794 MLTSS
-799 IMTNAFALAT
+799 IMVDAFALAA
-809 SAFIAC
+809 SSFIVC

-838 RNRAKMIVKRYEKDK
+838 RNREKMIVKRYEKDK

-873 KVGTKEQVVAKEKM
+873 KVETKEQVVAKEKT

-896 KSAVEWPQAEMV
+896 KSAVERPQAEMV
-908 AQKVEGTKV
+908 AQKVEGPKV
-917 TEPVHKG
+917 TEPAHKG

-930 RVDQAGPSQPKI
+930 RIDQAGPSQPKI

-960 TPEAVAEKKVL
+960 TPEAMAEKKVL

-1001 DQKKREATQNN
+1001 EQKKREATQSN

>member
-112 KNLMVD
+112 KNLMAD

-131 KLETVKNGLN
+131 KLETAKNGLN

-208 TNTEKNIAQLSNI
+208 TNTEKNIAQLSNV
-221 EIQIVEKLENT
+221 EIQIVEKLGNT

-263 SVADLKQKLDAVQE
+263 SVGDLKQKLDAVQE

-348 APHLADRSDISK
+348 APHLTDRNGISK
-360 FKLPRPKLV
+360 IKLPRP
-369 RSQLIQESTQ
+369 Q
-379 ERPKLKRSYSAP
+379 LKREHVV
-391 DLTDGSNI
+391 DGSENP
-399 SKIRLPRPKLVRSQ
+399 KIKLPRPNLKRPH
-413 SVQENTKAK
+413 SVQKAMES
-422 PQLKRSQ
+422 PAVKRSRPTPELTL
-429 SAPDLTS
+429 PD
-436 LSQKADGKLLEAYRP
+436 QKVDGKLMEAYRP

-499 MAEDRQL
+499 MAEDTQL

-516 KNKLNDYVEKMEPK
+516 NNKLSDYIEKVVPK
-530 DKSKLPQ
+530 DKSMLSQ
-537 EIEQVKKDTLEM
+537 EIEQVKKDTLEL

-595 AVPGYIAQVMPE
+595 AVPGFIAQVMPDT
-607 MTLIMNGATGIS
+607 TLIMHGAAGIS

-641 LGRGMDRLSQV
+641 LGRGMDRLSQA

-659 AAQGLDKVVE
+659 AAKGLDKAVE
-669 RVQVK
+669 RVQAK

-714 AQLKKTLHI
+714 TQLKKTLHI

-759 PLNYIWRHKIKVAL
+759 SLDYMWRHKIKIAL

-781 IFTVGA
+781 IFTAGA
-787 VAPAILP
+787 IAPAIFP
-794 MLVPS
+794 ALVSS
-799 IMTNAFALAT
+799 IMTDAFALAAG
-809 SAFIAC
+809 SFIVC

-873 KVGTKEQVVAKEKM
+873 KVETKEQVVAKEKT

-896 KSAVEWPQAEMV
+896 KSAVERPQAEMV
-908 AQKVEGTKV
+908 AQKVEGPKV
-917 TEPVHKG
+917 TEPAHKG

-930 RVDQAGPSQPKI
+930 RIDQAGPSQPKI

-1001 DQKKREATQNN
+1001 EQKNEKRLKVTLG
-1012 TRKKKVEQPVMS
+1012 RKR

>member
-112 KNLMVD
+112 KNLMAD

-131 KLETVKNGLN
+131 KLETAKNRLN

-208 TNTEKNIAQLSNI
+208 TNTEKNIAQLSNV
-221 EIQIVEKLENT
+221 EIQIVEKLGNT

-263 SVADLKQKLDAVQE
+263 SVGDLKQKLDAVQE

-348 APHLADRSDISK
+348 APHLTDRNGISK
-360 FKLPRPKLV
+360 IKLPRP
-369 RSQLIQESTQ
+369 Q
-379 ERPKLKRSYSAP
+379 LKREHVV
-391 DLTDGSNI
+391 DGSENP
-399 SKIRLPRPKLVRSQ
+399 KIKLPRPNLKRPH
-413 SVQENTKAK
+413 SVQKAMES
-422 PQLKRSQ
+422 PAVKRSR
-429 SAPDLTS
+429 PTPELT
-436 LSQKADGKLLEAYRP
+436 LPNQKVDGKLMEAYRP

-462 RVRIAEAIIKK
+462 HVRIAEAIIKK

-483 KSKTQ
+483 KSRTQ

-499 MAEDRQL
+499 MAEDTQL

-516 KNKLNDYVEKMEPK
+516 NNKLSDYIEKVVPK
-530 DKSKLPQ
+530 DKSMLSQ
-537 EIEQVKKDTLEM
+537 EIEQVKKDTLEL

-581 GRQAAWATPFLLMP
+581 GRQAAWDTPFLLMP
-595 AVPGYIAQVMPE
+595 AVPGFIAQVMPE
-607 MTLIMNGATGIS
+607 TTLIMNGAAGIS

-641 LGRGMDRLSQV
+641 LGRGMDRLSQA

-659 AAQGLDKVVE
+659 AAKGLDKVVE
-669 RVQVK
+669 RVQEK

-759 PLNYIWRHKIKVAL
+759 SLDYMWRHKIKIAL

-781 IFTVGA
+781 IFTAGA
-787 VAPAILP
+787 IAPAIFP
-794 MLVPS
+794 MLTSS
-799 IMTNAFALAT
+799 IMVDAFALAA
-809 SAFIAC
+809 SSFIVC

-838 RNRAKMIVKRYEKDK
+838 RNREKMIVKRYEKDK

-873 KVGTKEQVVAKEKM
+873 KVETKEQVVAKEKT

-896 KSAVEWPQAEMV
+896 KSAVERLQAEMV
-908 AQKVEGTKV
+908 AQKVEGPKV
-917 TEPVHKG
+917 TEPAHKG

-930 RVDQAGPSQPKI
+930 RIDQAGPSQPKI

-987 ASQRNNQTL
+987 ASQRNNQIL

-1001 DQKKREATQNN
+1001 EQKKREATQSN

>member
-1 MGTNEEDKSGNPID
+1 MGTNKDESGNLID

-105 KALEEKQ
+105 KVLEEKQ
-112 KNLMVD
+112 KNLMAD

-131 KLETVKNGLN
+131 KLETAKNGLN

-208 TNTEKNIAQLSNI
+208 TNTEKNIAQLSNV
-221 EIQIVEKLENT
+221 EIQIVEKLGNT

-263 SVADLKQKLDAVQE
+263 SVGDLKQKLDAVQE

-338 ERPKLTRSYS
+338 ERPKLTRSYYV
-348 APHLADRSDISK
+348 DRSEISK
-360 FKLPRPKLV
+360 IKLPRPKL
-369 RSQLIQESTQ
+369 
-379 ERPKLKRSYSAP
+379 KREYSA
-391 DLTDGSNI
+391 LHVVDGSENP
-399 SKIRLPRPKLVRSQ
+399 KIKLPRPNLKRPH
-413 SVQENTKAK
+413 SVQKAMES
-422 PQLKRSQ
+422 PAIKRSRPTPELTL
-429 SAPDLTS
+429 PD
-436 LSQKADGKLLEAYRP
+436 QKVDGKLMEAYRP

-462 RVRIAEAIIKK
+462 RVRIAEVIIKK

-499 MAEDRQL
+499 MAEDTQL

-516 KNKLNDYVEKMEPK
+516 NNKLNDYIEKVVPK
-530 DKSKLPQ
+530 DKSMLSQ
-537 EIEQVKKDTLEM
+537 EIEQVKKDTLEL

-595 AVPGYIAQVMPE
+595 AVPGFIAQVMPE
-607 MTLIMNGATGIS
+607 TTLIMNGAAGIS

-641 LGRGMDRLSQV
+641 LGRGMDRLSQA

-659 AAQGLDKVVE
+659 AAKGLDKAVE
-669 RVQVK
+669 RVQAK
-674 VLSPVKDKVF
+674 VLSPVKDKVY

-714 AQLKKTLHI
+714 TQLKKTLHI

-759 PLNYIWRHKIKVAL
+759 SLDYMWRHKIKIAL

-781 IFTVGA
+781 IFTAGA
-787 VAPAILP
+787 IAPAIFP
-794 MLVPS
+794 MLTSS
-799 IMTNAFALAT
+799 IMVDAFALAAG
-809 SAFIAC
+809 SFIVC

-838 RNRAKMIVKRYEKDK
+838 RNREKMIVKRYEKDK

-873 KVGTKEQVVAKEKM
+873 KVETKEQVVAKEKT

-896 KSAVEWPQAEMV
+896 KSAVERPQAEMV
-908 AQKVEGTKV
+908 AQKVEGPKV
-917 TEPVHKG
+917 TEPAHKG

-1001 DQKKREATQNN
+1001 EQKKREATQSN

>member
-1 MGTNEEDKSGNPID
+1 MGTNEEDRSGNPID

-112 KNLMVD
+112 KNLMAD

-131 KLETVKNGLN
+131 KLETAKNRLN

-208 TNTEKNIAQLSNI
+208 TNTEKNIAQLSNV
-221 EIQIVEKLENT
+221 EIQIVEKLGNT

-263 SVADLKQKLDAVQE
+263 SVGDLKQKLDAVQE

-348 APHLADRSDISK
+348 APHLTDRNGISK
-360 FKLPRPKLV
+360 IKLPRP
-369 RSQLIQESTQ
+369 Q
-379 ERPKLKRSYSAP
+379 LKREHVV
-391 DLTDGSNI
+391 DGSENP
-399 SKIRLPRPKLVRSQ
+399 KIKLPRPNLKRLH
-413 SVQENTKAK
+413 SVQKAMES
-422 PQLKRSQ
+422 PAVKRSR
-429 SAPDLTS
+429 PTPELT
-436 LSQKADGKLLEAYRP
+436 LPNQKVDGKLMEAYRP

-462 RVRIAEAIIKK
+462 HVRIAEAIIKK

-483 KSKTQ
+483 KSRTQ

-499 MAEDRQL
+499 MAEDTQL

-516 KNKLNDYVEKMEPK
+516 NNKLSDYIEKVVPK
-530 DKSKLPQ
+530 DKSMLSQ
-537 EIEQVKKDTLEM
+537 EIEQVKKDTLEL

-595 AVPGYIAQVMPE
+595 AVPGFIAQVMPE
-607 MTLIMNGATGIS
+607 TTLIMNGAAGIS

-641 LGRGMDRLSQV
+641 LGRGMDRLSQA

-659 AAQGLDKVVE
+659 AAKGLDKVVE
-669 RVQVK
+669 RVQEK

-759 PLNYIWRHKIKVAL
+759 SLDYMWRHKIKIAL

-781 IFTVGA
+781 IFTAGA
-787 VAPAILP
+787 IAPAIFP
-794 MLVPS
+794 MLTSS
-799 IMTNAFALAT
+799 IMVDAFALAA
-809 SAFIAC
+809 SSFIVC

-838 RNRAKMIVKRYEKDK
+838 RNREKMIVKRYEKDK

-873 KVGTKEQVVAKEKM
+873 KVETKEQVVAKEKT

-896 KSAVEWPQAEMV
+896 KSAVERPQAEMV
-908 AQKVEGTKV
+908 AQKVEGPKV
-917 TEPVHKG
+917 TEPAHKG

-930 RVDQAGPSQPKI
+930 RIDQAGPSQPKI

-1001 DQKKREATQNN
+1001 EQKKREATQSN

>member
-112 KNLMVD
+112 KNLMAD

-131 KLETVKNGLN
+131 KLETAKNRLN

-208 TNTEKNIAQLSNI
+208 TNTEKNIAQLSNV
-221 EIQIVEKLENT
+221 EIQIVEKLGNT

-263 SVADLKQKLDAVQE
+263 SVGDLKQKLDAVQE

-348 APHLADRSDISK
+348 APHLTDRNGISK
-360 FKLPRPKLV
+360 IKLPRP
-369 RSQLIQESTQ
+369 Q
-379 ERPKLKRSYSAP
+379 LKREHVV
-391 DLTDGSNI
+391 DGSENP
-399 SKIRLPRPKLVRSQ
+399 KIKLPRPNLKRLQ
-413 SVQENTKAK
+413 SVQKAMES
-422 PQLKRSQ
+422 PAVKRSR
-429 SAPDLTS
+429 PTPELT
-436 LSQKADGKLLEAYRP
+436 LPNQKVDGKLMEAYRP

-462 RVRIAEAIIKK
+462 HVRIAEAIIKK

-483 KSKTQ
+483 KSRTQ

-499 MAEDRQL
+499 MAEDTQL

-516 KNKLNDYVEKMEPK
+516 NNKLSDYIEKVVPK
-530 DKSKLPQ
+530 DKSMLSQ
-537 EIEQVKKDTLEM
+537 EIEQVKKDTLEL

-595 AVPGYIAQVMPE
+595 AVPGFIAQVMPE
-607 MTLIMNGATGIS
+607 TTLIMNGAAGIS

-641 LGRGMDRLSQV
+641 LGRGMDRLSQA

-659 AAQGLDKVVE
+659 AAKGLDKVVE
-669 RVQVK
+669 RVQEK

-759 PLNYIWRHKIKVAL
+759 SLDYMWRHKIKIAL

-781 IFTVGA
+781 IFTAGA
-787 VAPAILP
+787 IAPAIFP
-794 MLVPS
+794 MLTSS
-799 IMTNAFALAT
+799 IMVDAFALAA
-809 SAFIAC
+809 SSFIVC

-838 RNRAKMIVKRYEKDK
+838 RNREKMIVKRYEKDK

-873 KVGTKEQVVAKEKM
+873 KVETKEQVVAKEKT

-896 KSAVEWPQAEMV
+896 KSAVERPQAEMV
-908 AQKVEGTKV
+908 AQKVEGPKV
-917 TEPVHKG
+917 TEPAHKG

-930 RVDQAGPSQPKI
+930 RIDQAGPSQPKI

-1001 DQKKREATQNN
+1001 EQKKREATQSN

>member
-112 KNLMVD
+112 KNLMAD

-131 KLETVKNGLN
+131 KLETAKNRLN

-208 TNTEKNIAQLSNI
+208 TNTEKNIAQLSNV
-221 EIQIVEKLENT
+221 EIQIVEKLGNT

-263 SVADLKQKLDAVQE
+263 SVGDLKQKLDAVQE

-348 APHLADRSDISK
+348 APHLTDRNGISK
-360 FKLPRPKLV
+360 IKLPRP
-369 RSQLIQESTQ
+369 Q
-379 ERPKLKRSYSAP
+379 LKREHVV
-391 DLTDGSNI
+391 DGSENP
-399 SKIRLPRPKLVRSQ
+399 KIKLPRPNLKRLH
-413 SVQENTKAK
+413 SVQKAMES
-422 PQLKRSQ
+422 PAVKRSR
-429 SAPDLTS
+429 PTPELT
-436 LSQKADGKLLEAYRP
+436 LPNQKVDGKLMEAYRP

-462 RVRIAEAIIKK
+462 HVRIAEAIIKK

-483 KSKTQ
+483 KSRTQ

-499 MAEDRQL
+499 MAEDTQL

-516 KNKLNDYVEKMEPK
+516 NNKLSDYIEKVVPK
-530 DKSKLPQ
+530 DKSMLSQ
-537 EIEQVKKDTLEM
+537 EIEQVKKDTLEL

-595 AVPGYIAQVMPE
+595 AVPGFIAQVMPE
-607 MTLIMNGATGIS
+607 TTLIMNGAAGIS

-641 LGRGMDRLSQV
+641 LGRGMDRLSQA

-659 AAQGLDKVVE
+659 AAKGLDKVVE
-669 RVQVK
+669 RVQEK

-759 PLNYIWRHKIKVAL
+759 SLDYMWRHKIKIAL

-781 IFTVGA
+781 IFTAGA
-787 VAPAILP
+787 IAPAIFP
-794 MLVPS
+794 MLTSS
-799 IMTNAFALAT
+799 IMVDAFALAA
-809 SAFIAC
+809 SSFIVC

-838 RNRAKMIVKRYEKDK
+838 RNREKMIVKRYEKDK

-873 KVGTKEQVVAKEKM
+873 KVETKEQVVAKEKT

-896 KSAVEWPQAEMV
+896 KSVVERPQAEMV
-908 AQKVEGTKV
+908 AQKVEGPKV
-917 TEPVHKG
+917 TEPAHKG

-930 RVDQAGPSQPKI
+930 RIDQAGPSQPKI

-1001 DQKKREATQNN
+1001 EQKKREATQSN

>member
-105 KALEEKQ
+105 KTLEEKQ
-112 KNLMVD
+112 KNLMAD

-131 KLETVKNGLN
+131 KLETAKNRLN

-208 TNTEKNIAQLSNI
+208 TNTEKNIAQLSNV
-221 EIQIVEKLENT
+221 EIQIVEKLGNT

-263 SVADLKQKLDAVQE
+263 SVGDLKQKLDAVQE

-348 APHLADRSDISK
+348 APHLTDRNGISK
-360 FKLPRPKLV
+360 IKLPRP
-369 RSQLIQESTQ
+369 Q
-379 ERPKLKRSYSAP
+379 LKREHVV
-391 DLTDGSNI
+391 DGSENP
-399 SKIRLPRPKLVRSQ
+399 KIKLPRPNLKRLH
-413 SVQENTKAK
+413 SVQKAMES
-422 PQLKRSQ
+422 PAVKRSR
-429 SAPDLTS
+429 PTPELT
-436 LSQKADGKLLEAYRP
+436 LPNQKVDGKLMEAYRP

-462 RVRIAEAIIKK
+462 HVRIAEAIIKK

-483 KSKTQ
+483 KSRTQ

-499 MAEDRQL
+499 MAEDTQL

-516 KNKLNDYVEKMEPK
+516 NNKLSDYIEKVVPK
-530 DKSKLPQ
+530 DKSMLSQ
-537 EIEQVKKDTLEM
+537 EIEQVKKDTLEL

-595 AVPGYIAQVMPE
+595 AVPGFIAQVMPE
-607 MTLIMNGATGIS
+607 TTLIMNGAAGIS

-641 LGRGMDRLSQV
+641 LGRGMDRLSQA

-659 AAQGLDKVVE
+659 AAKGLDKVVE
-669 RVQVK
+669 RVQEK

-759 PLNYIWRHKIKVAL
+759 SLDYMWRHKIKIAL

-781 IFTVGA
+781 IFTAGA
-787 VAPAILP
+787 IAPAIFP
-794 MLVPS
+794 MLTSS
-799 IMTNAFALAT
+799 IMVDAFALAA
-809 SAFIAC
+809 SSFIVC

-838 RNRAKMIVKRYEKDK
+838 RNREKMIVKRYEKDK

-873 KVGTKEQVVAKEKM
+873 KVETKEQVVAKEKT

-896 KSAVEWPQAEMV
+896 KSAVERPQAEMV
-908 AQKVEGTKV
+908 AQKVEGPKV
-917 TEPVHKG
+917 TEPAHKG

-930 RVDQAGPSQPKI
+930 RIDQAGPSQPKI

-1001 DQKKREATQNN
+1001 EQKKREATQSN

>member
-112 KNLMVD
+112 KNLMAD

-131 KLETVKNGLN
+131 KLETAKNRLN

-208 TNTEKNIAQLSNI
+208 TNTEKNIAQLSNV
-221 EIQIVEKLENT
+221 EIQIVEKLGNT

-263 SVADLKQKLDAVQE
+263 SVGDLKQKLDAVQE

-348 APHLADRSDISK
+348 APHLTDRNGISK
-360 FKLPRPKLV
+360 IKLPRP
-369 RSQLIQESTQ
+369 Q
-379 ERPKLKRSYSAP
+379 LKREHVV
-391 DLTDGSNI
+391 DGSENP
-399 SKIRLPRPKLVRSQ
+399 KIKLPRPNLKRLH
-413 SVQENTKAK
+413 SVQKAMES
-422 PQLKRSQ
+422 PAVKRSR
-429 SAPDLTS
+429 PTPELT
-436 LSQKADGKLLEAYRP
+436 LPNQKVDGKLMEAYRP

-462 RVRIAEAIIKK
+462 HVRIAEAIIKK

-483 KSKTQ
+483 KSRTQ

-499 MAEDRQL
+499 MAEDTQL

-516 KNKLNDYVEKMEPK
+516 NNKLSDYIEKVVPK
-530 DKSKLPQ
+530 DKSMLSQ
-537 EIEQVKKDTLEM
+537 EIEQVKKDTLEL

-595 AVPGYIAQVMPE
+595 AVPGFIAQVMPE
-607 MTLIMNGATGIS
+607 TTLIMNGAAGIS

-641 LGRGMDRLSQV
+641 LGRGMDRLSKA

-659 AAQGLDKVVE
+659 AAKGLDKVVE
-669 RVQVK
+669 RVQEK

-759 PLNYIWRHKIKVAL
+759 SLDYMWRHKIKIAL

-781 IFTVGA
+781 IFTAGA
-787 VAPAILP
+787 IAPAIFP
-794 MLVPS
+794 MLTSS
-799 IMTNAFALAT
+799 IMVDAFALAA
-809 SAFIAC
+809 SSFIVC

-838 RNRAKMIVKRYEKDK
+838 RNREKMIVKRYEKDK

-873 KVGTKEQVVAKEKM
+873 KVETKEQVVAKEKT

-896 KSAVEWPQAEMV
+896 KSAVERPQAEMV
-908 AQKVEGTKV
+908 AQKVEGPKV
-917 TEPVHKG
+917 TEPAHKG

-930 RVDQAGPSQPKI
+930 RIDQAGPSQPKI

-1001 DQKKREATQNN
+1001 EQKKREATQSN